1 MKKRII
7 SILLAGMMICS
18 NIPVYAE
25 DNIATYTDVSDS
37 DVQEETTEG
46 ATPAEVAESAE
57 TVADEEAEVFS
68 DDGFSDGETVTE
80 NTDQDD
86 VSSQPETEDT
96 EVEIAGEESFSD
108 GGVTQTEGTI
118 VSSGTLATGVKWEL
132 SDNGNL
138 TFSGSGAIEKD
149 NGQDYPWDS
158 SKVLSVTI
166 ENGITGIGS
175 GAFASCTK
183 LTKVIV
189 AADTLQTVSKD
200 AFADSSTAVVE
211 LYYAGN
217 APATLPT
224 FTGISSVNVYY
235 READQTWTEEYKAAY
250 ESAEWVPCCTVSGT
264 TANTEHT
271 YVRDNN
277 DVIPQ
282 TDGKNY
288 PTPENKAYYAAT
300 CSVCGNKGKEYND
313 CIHCIDTADL
323 QSDHP
328 YNTETSAE
336 WNVSMEGAEEIILTF
351 DEKTQFETNYDD
363 FFYIYD
369 ENGEL
374 YQKYINDQLAG
385 KTVVVPGSAVTLKL
399 TTDYSTDEWGF
410 AVTRAYGTTH
420 AWDDGVITK
429 PAERDQTGTLKRT
442 CKKCGESVEEM
453 IPAPYIVCGDE
464 GNIFWGITPGHVL
477 ELIPTTTDSE
487 YGVSTGSY
495 SNCETLNGKYITT
508 APWGEY
514 EEYIEGLRIKKGI
527 TNIGSYSFY
536 GLSKLKW
543 TEIDDG
549 VSYIDY
555 EAFYNCTSLEQ
566 MELPENITDIGWGAF
581 QSCTSLKSIKI
592 PRSLVK
598 CKTEAF
604 SNCPSLSAVYIED
617 LLQWLNMKES
627 PEFSVSN
634 GIDYYIDGELLENL
648 VIPQDVT
655 SIRDNAFSYGKNIKT
670 VTFHEKVESIG
681 SKAFY
686 GCENLELTRDKL
698 PNYLKTIGNYAFNN
712 CKKISAVAIPSS
724 VINIADGAFSGCS
737 GMTQCIFAK
746 DIQIDRISTSTF
758 SGCKS
763 LESITIPL
771 SVKIIS
777 MGAFGGCK
785 NLKEVNFQEE
795 NALTTIEYDAFSHC
809 DSLESITIPAGVTTL
824 GSNAFYQCKNLKE
837 VDFVEESALSSI
849 GSSAFQECESLENI
863 AIPAGVTTL
872 GGNVFSQCKNL
883 KKVEFENGSVLNN
896 IGESAFSYCDSLERI
911 TIPASVTALE
921 ASVFSQCKNLK
932 EINFAEESALS
943 NIGNYAFNECKK
955 LEKITI
961 PSGVTTIGDYAF
973 NECNNLKEVNF
984 KEKSELT
991 QLGEAAFWECSSLE
1005 KMAIPSNVGLIGRN
1019 TFYNCNK
1026 LKEVTFEKGSKL
1038 SKIEYCAFLNT
1049 ALTKIVLPAS
1059 VINIEN
1065 GGFYGCD
1072 RLEEVVFLG
1081 DFGQFNDMLGNY
1093 WHNALKITYYTCND
1107 TWNSPEA
1114 QAFLNNNS
1122 GYGLVSNPIHMSE
1135 ENTSLTPATCTTDGE
1150 RSFVCDNCKQS
1161 FTEVIPATGH
1171 KLTVKDHKDATCMEK
1186 GYDIQVCSVCKEEI
1200 TTELEKDP
1208 SAHQY
1213 DEGKVIE
1220 PNCSRDGYTLYTCK
1234 LCGST
1239 KRENY
1244 QPSTP
1249 HDYEDTVVK
1258 ATCQMQGYTLHQCK
1272 NCDYSYTDS
1281 WTEPLEHDYETT
1293 VTAPTCTER
1302 GYTYYSCKNCGYSYR
1317 DNYVGA
1323 AGHKY
1328 EKKVVPPTCIEE
1340 GYTEHTCSVCG
1351 TSYRSSYREATG
1363 HDYKKVVTAP
1373 TCTERGYTTYTCKN
1387 CDNVVVSDYRGVLGH
1402 SYEAEVTDSTC
1413 TAEGFTTYTC
1423 VTCGNSYVGD
1433 KTDKAPHKWDKGIV
1447 TKKAG
1452 YLENGTREF
1461 KCANCDASYTEDIP
1475 ALKQTALKDCTITL
1489 SYRKT
1494 VYNGKEKTPE
1504 VTIKDS
1510 NGIVSADN
1518 YTVTYADNQNAGTA
1532 KVIVTAK
1539 EGDICITGEAEK
1551 TFTIAKAKQNIT
1563 AECADERIHVN
1574 ATTEIQANG
1583 IGDISLETSDDD
1595 LIAIKDMQITGK
1607 KAGLALIKVTASG
1620 DSNYEAVSSTVAVW
1634 VDENHIS
1641 QLVVENRKTL
1651 ENGDIE
1657 YDYVQ
1662 KCMLCGSELKRTTK
1676 HLKNIDTEEC
1686 QIQLDA
1692 SVYTYDGQEVQP
1704 KVSVSLAGTT
1714 LTEGKDYRL
1723 EYKDNDSVGEGT
1735 VTITGIGNY
1744 INSKEAKFQIVE
1756 RLATGKITSISNATK
1771 GMKVSWNKINGAE
1784 GYVIYRA
1791 TGNGSYKAI
1800 KTITNVNTLSYTDT
1814 GATTNGSKYT
1824 YAVRGYKGSVKGD
1837 YTEKSA
1843 YCITPSK
1850 LTYAKNT
1857 SSKKMTVKW
1866 NKNAKVTGY
1875 QVSYKTGKTEKTVTI
1890 KSNKTLSTVLKSL
1903 KKGSVYSVKVR
1914 GYKTVSGVNYY
1925 SAWSSAK
1932 SVKIT
1937 K

>member
-7 SILLAGMMICS
+7 SILLAGMMVCS
-18 NIPVYAE
+18 SIPVYAA
-25 DNIATYTDVSDS
+25 DDLAAYADVSDS
-37 DVQEETTEG
+37 ADPEEAAG
-46 ATPAEVAESAE
+46 SDAPAEVAGSAGTSESEE
-57 TVADEEAEVFS
+57 TEIFS
-68 DDGFSDGETVTE
+68 DDGFSDGETAIE
-80 NTDQDD
+80 NTDQADTF
-86 VSSQPETEDT
+86 SQPEAEDT

-108 GGVTQTEGTI
+108 GGAAQAEGTI
-118 VSSGTLATGVKWEL
+118 VSGGTLATGVKWEL

-138 TFSGSGAIEKD
+138 AFDGSGAIEKD
-149 NGQDYPWDS
+149 NGHSYPWDS
-158 SKVLSVTI
+158 AQVHSITI
-166 ENGITGIGS
+166 GNGITGIGS
-175 GAFASCTK
+175 GAFASCAK
-183 LTKVIV
+183 LTKVAV

-200 AFADSSTAVVE
+200 AFANNTTAVVE

-217 APATLPT
+217 APAVLPI
-224 FTGISSVNVYY
+224 FTGVSSLKVYY

-250 ESAEWVPCCTVSGT
+250 ESAEWVPCCTVSGI
-264 TANTEHT
+264 TANTEHA

-288 PTPENKAYYAAT
+288 PTSENMAYYAAT

-351 DEKTQFETNYDD
+351 DKKTQFETNYDD

-385 KTVVVPGSAVTLKL
+385 KTVVVPGSSVTLKL

-442 CKKCGESVEEM
+442 CKKCGESVEEV

-464 GNIFWGITPGHVL
+464 GNIFWGITPEHVL
-477 ELIPTTTDSE
+477 ELIPTSE
-487 YGVSTGSY
+487 YGTSTGSY
-495 SNCETLNGKYITT
+495 SECTTLNGNLVTT

-527 TNIGSYSFY
+527 TNIGYYSFY

-549 VSYIDY
+549 VSYIESD
-555 EAFYNCTSLEQ
+555 AFRNCTSLEQ
-566 MELPENITDIGWGAF
+566 MELPENVTDIGWNAF
-581 QSCTSLKSIKI
+581 YSCTSLKSIKI
-592 PRSLVK
+592 PKNLKICRS
-598 CKTEAF
+598 ESF
-604 SNCPSLSAVYIED
+604 SGCPSLNSVYIED
-617 LLQWLNMKES
+617 LLQWLNMEEGPRFYS
-627 PEFSVSN
+627 SN
-634 GIDYYIDGELLENL
+634 SIAYYIDGELLEDL
-648 VIPQDVT
+648 VIPQEIT
-655 SIRDNAFSYGKNIKT
+655 GIRNYAFYAGKSIKT
-670 VTFHEKVESIG
+670 VTFHEKVETIG
-681 SKAFY
+681 ESAFS

-698 PNYLKTIGNYAFNN
+698 PNYLKIIGSSAFSN

-724 VINIADGAFSGCS
+724 VINIADGAFRGCS
-737 GMTQCIFAK
+737 GMTQCIFTK
-746 DIQIDRISTSTF
+746 DIQIEKISSSVF
-758 SGCKS
+758 SGCEN

-771 SVKIIS
+771 SVKTIDS
-777 MGAFGGCK
+777 NAFSNCK
-785 NLKEVNFQEE
+785 KLKEINFQEG
-795 NALTTIEYDAFSHC
+795 NILTQIEYSAFSGC
-809 DSLESITIPAGVTTL
+809 ESLESITIPSGVTSL
-824 GSNAFYQCKNLKE
+824 GGNVFAQCKNLKE
-837 VDFVEESALSSI
+837 VKFENGSALTII
-849 GSSAFQECESLENI
+849 GNQAFQECESLGNI
-863 AIPAGVTTL
+863 TIPSGVT
-872 GGNVFSQCKNL
+872 S
-883 KKVEFENGSVLNN
+883 
-896 IGESAFSYCDSLERI
+896 IGESAFSNCKSLD
-911 TIPASVTALE
+911 
-921 ASVFSQCKNLK
+921 
-932 EINFAEESALS
+932 
-943 NIGNYAFNECKK
+943 
-955 LEKITI
+955 KITI
-961 PSGVTTIGDYAF
+961 PSGVTSLGSNAF
-973 NECNNLKEVNF
+973 YECSNLKEVEF
-984 KEKSELT
+984 AKESKLT
-991 QLGEAAFWECSSLE
+991 VIG
-1005 KMAIPSNVGLIGRN
+1005 SNA
-1019 TFYNCNK
+1019 FYNT
-1026 LKEVTFEKGSKL
+1026 V
-1038 SKIEYCAFLNT
+1038 
-1049 ALTKIVLPAS
+1049 LTKIVIPAS
-1059 VINIEN
+1059 VTKIEN
-1065 GGFYGCD
+1065 YAFLSCYN
-1072 RLEEVVFLG
+1072 LNEIIFLG
-1081 DFGQFNDMLGNY
+1081 DFGEFGSENDRY
-1093 WHNALKITYYTCND
+1093 CYDSKKITYYACND

-1114 QAFLNNNS
+1114 QAFLNNSSYN
-1122 GYGLVSNPIHMSE
+1122 LIPNPIHMSE

-1150 RSFVCDNCKQS
+1150 RSFVCDNCNQP
-1161 FTEVIPATGH
+1161 FTEVLPATGH
-1171 KLTVKDHKDATCMEK
+1171 KLTVKEHKDATCIEK
-1186 GYDIQVCSVCKEEI
+1186 GYDIQVCSVCKEEFR
-1200 TTELEKDP
+1200 TELEIDP

-1239 KRENY
+1239 KREDY
-1244 QPSTP
+1244 KPSTP

-1281 WTEPLEHDYETT
+1281 WTEPLEHDYEKT

-1323 AGHKY
+1323 TGHKY

-1340 GYTEHTCSVCG
+1340 GYTENTCSVCG
-1351 TSYRSSYREATG
+1351 TSYRSSYREAAG

-1373 TCTERGYTTYTCKN
+1373 TCTERGYTTYTCQN

-1433 KTDKAPHKWDKGIV
+1433 KTDKAPHKWDKGTV

-1504 VTIKDS
+1504 VTVKDG
-1510 NGIVSADN
+1510 NGTVSEDN

-1532 KVIVTAK
+1532 KVIITAK
-1539 EGDICITGEAEK
+1539 GGDICITGEAEK
-1551 TFTIAKAKQNIT
+1551 TFIIAKAKQSIT
-1563 AECADERIHVN
+1563 AESADERIHVN
-1574 ATTEIQANG
+1574 ATTEIQASG
-1583 IGDISLETSDDD
+1583 VGDISLETSDDD
-1595 LIAIKDMQITGK
+1595 LITIKDMQIIGQ

-1620 DSNYEAVSSTVAVW
+1620 DSNYEAANSTVAVW

-1641 QLVVENRKTL
+1641 QLVIENRKTL
-1651 ENGDIE
+1651 ENGDVE
-1657 YDYVQ
+1657 YDSVQ
-1662 KCMLCGSELKRTTK
+1662 KCMLCGCELKRTTK

-1692 SVYTYDGQEVQP
+1692 SAYTFDGQEVQP
-1704 KVSVSLAGTT
+1704 KVSVSLAGAI

-1735 VTITGIGNY
+1735 VIITGIGNY
-1744 INSKEAKFQIVE
+1744 INSKDAKFQIVE
-1756 RLATGKITSISNATK
+1756 RLATGKIISISNATK

-1791 TGNGSYKAI
+1791 SGNGSYKAI

-1824 YAVRGYKGSVKGD
+1824 YAVRGYKGSVKSD
-1837 YTEKSA
+1837 YTGKSA
-1843 YCITPSK
+1843 YCVTPSK

-1857 SSKKMTVKW
+1857 TSKKMTVKW
-1866 NKNAKVTGY
+1866 NRNTKVTGY

-1890 KSNKTLSTVLKSL
+1890 KSNKTLSTVIKSL
-1903 KKGSVYSVKVR
+1903 KKGSTYSVKVR

-1932 SVKIT
+1932 NVKVT

>member
-7 SILLAGMMICS
+7 SILLAGMMVCS
-18 NIPVYAE
+18 SIPVYAA
-25 DNIATYTDVSDS
+25 DDLAAYADVSDS
-37 DVQEETTEG
+37 ADPEEAAG
-46 ATPAEVAESAE
+46 SDAPAEVAGSAGTSESEE
-57 TVADEEAEVFS
+57 TEIFS
-68 DDGFSDGETVTE
+68 DDGFSDGETAIE
-80 NTDQDD
+80 NTDQADTF
-86 VSSQPETEDT
+86 SQPEAEDT

-108 GGVTQTEGTI
+108 GGAAQAEGTI
-118 VSSGTLATGVKWEL
+118 VSGGTLATGVKWEL

-138 TFSGSGAIEKD
+138 AFDGSGAIEKD
-149 NGQDYPWDS
+149 NGHSYPWDS
-158 SKVLSVTI
+158 AQVHSITI
-166 ENGITGIGS
+166 GNGITGIGS
-175 GAFASCTK
+175 GAFASCAK
-183 LTKVIV
+183 LTKVAV

-200 AFADSSTAVVE
+200 AFANNTTAVVE

-217 APATLPT
+217 APAVLPI
-224 FTGISSVNVYY
+224 FTGVSSLKVYY

-250 ESAEWVPCCTVSGT
+250 KSAEWVPCCTVSGI
-264 TANTEHT
+264 TANTEHA

-288 PTPENKAYYAAT
+288 PTSENMAYYAAT

-351 DEKTQFETNYDD
+351 DKKTQFETNYDD

-385 KTVVVPGSAVTLKL
+385 KTVVVPGSSVTLKL

-442 CKKCGESVEEM
+442 CKKCGESVEEV

-464 GNIFWGITPGHVL
+464 GNIFWGITPEHVL
-477 ELIPTTTDSE
+477 ELIPTSE
-487 YGVSTGSY
+487 YGTSTGSY
-495 SNCETLNGKYITT
+495 SECTTLNGNLVTT

-527 TNIGSYSFY
+527 TNIGYYSFY

-549 VSYIDY
+549 VSYIESD
-555 EAFYNCTSLEQ
+555 AFRNCTSLEQ
-566 MELPENITDIGWGAF
+566 MELPENVTDIGWNAF
-581 QSCTSLKSIKI
+581 YSCTSLKSIKI
-592 PRSLVK
+592 PKNLKICRS
-598 CKTEAF
+598 ESF
-604 SNCPSLSAVYIED
+604 SGCPSLNSVYIED
-617 LLQWLNMKES
+617 LLQWLNMEEGPRFYS
-627 PEFSVSN
+627 SN
-634 GIDYYIDGELLENL
+634 SIAYYIDGELLEDL
-648 VIPQDVT
+648 VIPQEIT
-655 SIRDNAFSYGKNIKT
+655 GIRNYAFYAGKSIKT
-670 VTFHEKVESIG
+670 VTFHEKVETIG
-681 SKAFY
+681 ESAFS

-698 PNYLKTIGNYAFNN
+698 PNYLKIIGSSAFSN

-724 VINIADGAFSGCS
+724 VINIADGAFRGCS
-737 GMTQCIFAK
+737 GMTQCIFTK
-746 DIQIDRISTSTF
+746 DIQIEKISSSVF
-758 SGCKS
+758 SGCEN

-771 SVKIIS
+771 SVKTIDS
-777 MGAFGGCK
+777 NAFSNCK
-785 NLKEVNFQEE
+785 KLKEINFQEG
-795 NALTTIEYDAFSHC
+795 NILTQIEYSAFSGC
-809 DSLESITIPAGVTTL
+809 ESLESITIPAGVTSL
-824 GSNAFYQCKNLKE
+824 GGNVFAQCKNLKE
-837 VDFVEESALSSI
+837 VKFENGSALTII
-849 GSSAFQECESLENI
+849 GNQAFQECESLGNI
-863 AIPAGVTTL
+863 TIPSGVT
-872 GGNVFSQCKNL
+872 S
-883 KKVEFENGSVLNN
+883 
-896 IGESAFSYCDSLERI
+896 IGESAFSNCKSL
-911 TIPASVTALE
+911 
-921 ASVFSQCKNLK
+921 N
-932 EINFAEESALS
+932 
-943 NIGNYAFNECKK
+943 
-955 LEKITI
+955 KITI
-961 PSGVTTIGDYAF
+961 PSGVTSLGSNAF
-973 NECNNLKEVNF
+973 WECRNLKEVEF
-984 KEKSELT
+984 AKESKLT
-991 QLGEAAFWECSSLE
+991 IIG
-1005 KMAIPSNVGLIGRN
+1005 SNA
-1019 TFYNCNK
+1019 FYNT
-1026 LKEVTFEKGSKL
+1026 V
-1038 SKIEYCAFLNT
+1038 
-1049 ALTKIVLPAS
+1049 LTKIVIPAS
-1059 VINIEN
+1059 VTKIEN
-1065 GGFYGCD
+1065 YVFQSCYN
-1072 RLEEVVFLG
+1072 LNEIIFLG
-1081 DFGQFNDMLGNY
+1081 DFGEFGSENDRYCYNSK
-1093 WHNALKITYYTCND
+1093 KITYYACND

-1114 QAFLNNNS
+1114 QAFLNNSSYN
-1122 GYGLVSNPIHMSE
+1122 LIPNPIHMSE

-1150 RSFVCDNCKQS
+1150 RSFVCDNCNQP
-1161 FTEVIPATGH
+1161 FTEVLPATGH
-1171 KLTVKDHKDATCMEK
+1171 KLTVKEHKDATCIEK
-1186 GYDIQVCSVCKEEI
+1186 GYDIQVCSVCKEEFR
-1200 TTELEKDP
+1200 TELEIDP

-1239 KRENY
+1239 KREDY
-1244 QPSTP
+1244 KPSTP

-1281 WTEPLEHDYETT
+1281 WTEPLEHDYEKT

-1323 AGHKY
+1323 TGHKY

-1340 GYTEHTCSVCG
+1340 GYTENTCSVCG
-1351 TSYRSSYREATG
+1351 TSYRSSYREAAG

-1373 TCTERGYTTYTCKN
+1373 TCTERGYTTYTCQN

-1433 KTDKAPHKWDKGIV
+1433 KTDKAPHKWDKGTV

-1504 VTIKDS
+1504 VTVKDG
-1510 NGIVSADN
+1510 NGTVSEDN

-1532 KVIVTAK
+1532 KVIITAK
-1539 EGDICITGEAEK
+1539 GGDICITGEAEK
-1551 TFTIAKAKQNIT
+1551 TFIIAKAKQSIT
-1563 AECADERIHVN
+1563 AESADERIHVN
-1574 ATTEIQANG
+1574 ATTEIQASG
-1583 IGDISLETSDDD
+1583 VGDISLETSDDD
-1595 LIAIKDMQITGK
+1595 LITIKDMQIIGQ

-1620 DSNYEAVSSTVAVW
+1620 DSNYEAANSTVAVW

-1641 QLVVENRKTL
+1641 QLVIENRKTL
-1651 ENGDIE
+1651 ENGDVE
-1657 YDYVQ
+1657 YDSVQ
-1662 KCMLCGSELKRTTK
+1662 KCMLCGCELKRTTK

-1692 SVYTYDGQEVQP
+1692 SAYTFDGQEVQP
-1704 KVSVSLAGTT
+1704 KVSVSLAGAI

-1735 VTITGIGNY
+1735 VIITGIGNY
-1744 INSKEAKFQIVE
+1744 INSKDAKFQIVE
-1756 RLATGKITSISNATK
+1756 RLATGKIISISNATK

-1791 TGNGSYKAI
+1791 SGNGSYKAI

-1824 YAVRGYKGSVKGD
+1824 YAVRGYKGSVKSD
-1837 YTEKSA
+1837 YTGKSA
-1843 YCITPSK
+1843 YCVTPSK

-1857 SSKKMTVKW
+1857 TSKKMTVKW
-1866 NKNAKVTGY
+1866 NRNTKVTGY

-1890 KSNKTLSTVLKSL
+1890 KSNKTLSTVIKSL
-1903 KKGSVYSVKVR
+1903 KKGSTYSVKVR

-1932 SVKIT
+1932 NVKVT

>member
-7 SILLAGMMICS
+7 SILLAGMMVCS
-18 NIPVYAE
+18 SIPVYAA
-25 DNIATYTDVSDS
+25 DDLAAYADVSDS
-37 DVQEETTEG
+37 ADPEEAAG
-46 ATPAEVAESAE
+46 SDAPAEVAGSAGTSESEE
-57 TVADEEAEVFS
+57 TEIFS
-68 DDGFSDGETVTE
+68 DDGFSDGETAIE
-80 NTDQDD
+80 NTDQADTF
-86 VSSQPETEDT
+86 SQPEAEDT

-108 GGVTQTEGTI
+108 GGAAQAEGTI
-118 VSSGTLATGVKWEL
+118 VSGGTLATGVKWEL

-138 TFSGSGAIEKD
+138 AFDGSGAIEKD
-149 NGQDYPWDS
+149 NGHSYPWDS
-158 SKVLSVTI
+158 AQVHSITI
-166 ENGITGIGS
+166 GNGITGIGS
-175 GAFASCTK
+175 GAFASCAK
-183 LTKVIV
+183 LTKVAV

-200 AFADSSTAVVE
+200 AFANNTTAVVE

-217 APATLPT
+217 APAVLPI
-224 FTGISSVNVYY
+224 FTGVSSLKVYY

-250 ESAEWVPCCTVSGT
+250 ESAEWVPCCTVSGI
-264 TANTEHT
+264 TANTEHA

-288 PTPENKAYYAAT
+288 PTSENMAYYAAT

-351 DEKTQFETNYDD
+351 DKKTQFETNYDD

-385 KTVVVPGSAVTLKL
+385 KTVVVPGSSVTLKL

-442 CKKCGESVEEM
+442 CKKCGESVEEV

-464 GNIFWGITPGHVL
+464 GNIFWGITPEHVL
-477 ELIPTTTDSE
+477 ELIPTSE
-487 YGVSTGSY
+487 YGTSTGSY
-495 SNCETLNGKYITT
+495 SECTTLNGNLVTT

-527 TNIGSYSFY
+527 TNIGYYSFY

-549 VSYIDY
+549 VSYIESD
-555 EAFYNCTSLEQ
+555 AFRNCTSLEQ
-566 MELPENITDIGWGAF
+566 MELPENVTDIGWNAF
-581 QSCTSLKSIKI
+581 YSCTSLKSIKI
-592 PRSLVK
+592 PKNLKICRS
-598 CKTEAF
+598 ESF
-604 SNCPSLSAVYIED
+604 SGCPSLNSVYIED
-617 LLQWLNMKES
+617 LLQWLNMEEGPRFYS
-627 PEFSVSN
+627 SN
-634 GIDYYIDGELLENL
+634 SIAYYIDGELLEDL
-648 VIPQDVT
+648 VIPQEIT
-655 SIRDNAFSYGKNIKT
+655 GIRNYAFYAGKSIKT
-670 VTFHEKVESIG
+670 VTFHEKVETIG
-681 SKAFY
+681 ESAFS

-698 PNYLKTIGNYAFNN
+698 PNYLKIIGSSAFSN

-724 VINIADGAFSGCS
+724 VINIADGAFRGCS
-737 GMTQCIFAK
+737 GMTQCIFTK
-746 DIQIDRISTSTF
+746 DIQIEKISSSVF
-758 SGCKS
+758 SGCEN

-771 SVKIIS
+771 SVKTIDS
-777 MGAFGGCK
+777 NAFSNCK
-785 NLKEVNFQEE
+785 KLKEINFQEG
-795 NALTTIEYDAFSHC
+795 NILTQIEYSAFSGC
-809 DSLESITIPAGVTTL
+809 ESLESITIPAGVTSL
-824 GSNAFYQCKNLKE
+824 GGNVFAQCKNLKE
-837 VDFVEESALSSI
+837 VKFENGSALTII
-849 GSSAFQECESLENI
+849 GNQAFQECESLGNI
-863 AIPAGVTTL
+863 TIPSGVT
-872 GGNVFSQCKNL
+872 S
-883 KKVEFENGSVLNN
+883 
-896 IGESAFSYCDSLERI
+896 IGESAFSNCKSL
-911 TIPASVTALE
+911 
-921 ASVFSQCKNLK
+921 N
-932 EINFAEESALS
+932 
-943 NIGNYAFNECKK
+943 
-955 LEKITI
+955 KITI
-961 PSGVTTIGDYAF
+961 PSGVTSLGSNAF
-973 NECNNLKEVNF
+973 WECRNLKEVEF
-984 KEKSELT
+984 AKESKLT
-991 QLGEAAFWECSSLE
+991 IIG
-1005 KMAIPSNVGLIGRN
+1005 SNA
-1019 TFYNCNK
+1019 FYNT
-1026 LKEVTFEKGSKL
+1026 V
-1038 SKIEYCAFLNT
+1038 
-1049 ALTKIVLPAS
+1049 LTKIVIPAS
-1059 VINIEN
+1059 VTKIEN
-1065 GGFYGCD
+1065 YVFQSCYN
-1072 RLEEVVFLG
+1072 LNEIIFLG
-1081 DFGQFNDMLGNY
+1081 DFGEFGSENDRYCYNSK
-1093 WHNALKITYYTCND
+1093 KITYYACND

-1114 QAFLNNNS
+1114 QAFLNNSSYN
-1122 GYGLVSNPIHMSE
+1122 LIPNPIHMSE

-1150 RSFVCDNCKQS
+1150 RSFVCDNCNQP
-1161 FTEVIPATGH
+1161 FTEVLPATGH
-1171 KLTVKDHKDATCMEK
+1171 KLTVKEHKDATCIEK
-1186 GYDIQVCSVCKEEI
+1186 GYDIQVCSVCKEEFR
-1200 TTELEKDP
+1200 TELEIDP

-1239 KRENY
+1239 KREDY
-1244 QPSTP
+1244 KPSTP

-1281 WTEPLEHDYETT
+1281 WTEPLEHDYEKT

-1323 AGHKY
+1323 TGHKY

-1340 GYTEHTCSVCG
+1340 GYTENTCSVCG
-1351 TSYRSSYREATG
+1351 TSYRSSYREAAG

-1373 TCTERGYTTYTCKN
+1373 TCTERGYTTYTCQN

-1433 KTDKAPHKWDKGIV
+1433 KTDKAPHKWDKGTV

-1504 VTIKDS
+1504 VTVKDG
-1510 NGIVSADN
+1510 NGTVSEDN

-1532 KVIVTAK
+1532 KVIITAK
-1539 EGDICITGEAEK
+1539 GGDICITGEAEK
-1551 TFTIAKAKQNIT
+1551 TFIIAKAKQSIT
-1563 AECADERIHVN
+1563 AESADERIHVN
-1574 ATTEIQANG
+1574 ATTEIQASG
-1583 IGDISLETSDDD
+1583 VGDISLETSDDD
-1595 LIAIKDMQITGK
+1595 LITIKDMQIIGQ

-1620 DSNYEAVSSTVAVW
+1620 DSNYEAANSTVAVW

-1641 QLVVENRKTL
+1641 QLVIENRKTL
-1651 ENGDIE
+1651 ENGDVE
-1657 YDYVQ
+1657 YDSVQ
-1662 KCMLCGSELKRTTK
+1662 KCMLCGCELKRTTK

-1692 SVYTYDGQEVQP
+1692 SAYTFDGQEVQP
-1704 KVSVSLAGTT
+1704 KVSVSLAGAI

-1735 VTITGIGNY
+1735 VIITGIGNY
-1744 INSKEAKFQIVE
+1744 INSKDAKFQIVE
-1756 RLATGKITSISNATK
+1756 RLATGKIISISNATK

-1791 TGNGSYKAI
+1791 SGNGSYKAI

-1824 YAVRGYKGSVKGD
+1824 YAVRGYKGSVKSD
-1837 YTEKSA
+1837 YTGKSA
-1843 YCITPSK
+1843 YCVTPSK

-1857 SSKKMTVKW
+1857 TSKKMTVKW
-1866 NKNAKVTGY
+1866 NRNTKVTGY

-1890 KSNKTLSTVLKSL
+1890 KSNKTLSTVIKSL
-1903 KKGSVYSVKVR
+1903 KKGSTYSVKVR

-1932 SVKIT
+1932 NVKVT

>member
-7 SILLAGMMICS
+7 SILLAGMMVCS
-18 NIPVYAE
+18 SIPVYAA
-25 DNIATYTDVSDS
+25 DDLAAYADVSDS
-37 DVQEETTEG
+37 ADPEEAAG
-46 ATPAEVAESAE
+46 SDAPAEVAGSAGTSESEE
-57 TVADEEAEVFS
+57 TEIFS
-68 DDGFSDGETVTE
+68 DDGFSDGETAIE
-80 NTDQDD
+80 NTDQADTF
-86 VSSQPETEDT
+86 SQPEAEDT

-108 GGVTQTEGTI
+108 GGAAQAEGTI
-118 VSSGTLATGVKWEL
+118 VSGGTLATGVKWEL

-138 TFSGSGAIEKD
+138 AFDGSGAIEKD
-149 NGQDYPWDS
+149 NGHSYPWDS
-158 SKVLSVTI
+158 AQVHSITI
-166 ENGITGIGS
+166 GNGITGIGS
-175 GAFASCTK
+175 GAFASCAK
-183 LTKVIV
+183 LTKVAV

-200 AFADSSTAVVE
+200 AFANNTTAVVE

-217 APATLPT
+217 APAVLPI
-224 FTGISSVNVYY
+224 FTGVSSLKVYY

-250 ESAEWVPCCTVSGT
+250 KSAEWVPCCTVSGI
-264 TANTEHT
+264 TANTEHA

-288 PTPENKAYYAAT
+288 PTSENMAYYAAT

-351 DEKTQFETNYDD
+351 DKKTQFETNYDD

-385 KTVVVPGSAVTLKL
+385 KTVVVPGSSVTLKL

-442 CKKCGESVEEM
+442 CKKCGESVEEV

-464 GNIFWGITPGHVL
+464 GNIFWGITPEHVL
-477 ELIPTTTDSE
+477 ELIPTSE
-487 YGVSTGSY
+487 YGTSTGSY
-495 SNCETLNGKYITT
+495 SECTTLNGNLVTT

-527 TNIGSYSFY
+527 TNIGYYSFY

-549 VSYIDY
+549 VSYIESD
-555 EAFYNCTSLEQ
+555 AFRNCTSLEQ
-566 MELPENITDIGWGAF
+566 MELPENVTDIGWNAF
-581 QSCTSLKSIKI
+581 YSCTSLKSIKI
-592 PRSLVK
+592 PKNLKICRS
-598 CKTEAF
+598 ESF
-604 SNCPSLSAVYIED
+604 SGCPSLNSVYIED
-617 LLQWLNMKES
+617 LLQWLNMEEGPRFYS
-627 PEFSVSN
+627 SN
-634 GIDYYIDGELLENL
+634 SIAYYIDGELLEDL
-648 VIPQDVT
+648 VIPQEIT
-655 SIRDNAFSYGKNIKT
+655 GIRNYAFYAGKSIKT
-670 VTFHEKVESIG
+670 VTFHEKVETIG
-681 SKAFY
+681 ESAFS

-698 PNYLKTIGNYAFNN
+698 PNYLKIIGSSAFSN

-724 VINIADGAFSGCS
+724 VINIADGAFRGCS
-737 GMTQCIFAK
+737 GMTQCIFTK
-746 DIQIDRISTSTF
+746 DIQIEKISSSVF
-758 SGCKS
+758 SGCEN

-771 SVKIIS
+771 SVKTIDS
-777 MGAFGGCK
+777 NAFSNCK
-785 NLKEVNFQEE
+785 KLKEINFQEG
-795 NALTTIEYDAFSHC
+795 NILTQIEYSAFSGC
-809 DSLESITIPAGVTTL
+809 ESLESITIPAGVTSL
-824 GSNAFYQCKNLKE
+824 GGNVFAQCKNLKE
-837 VDFVEESALSSI
+837 VKFENGSALTII
-849 GSSAFQECESLENI
+849 GNQAFQECESLGNI
-863 AIPAGVTTL
+863 TIPSGVT
-872 GGNVFSQCKNL
+872 S
-883 KKVEFENGSVLNN
+883 
-896 IGESAFSYCDSLERI
+896 IGESAFCECD
-911 TIPASVTALE
+911 
-921 ASVFSQCKNLK
+921 NLK
-932 EINFAEESALS
+932 EVEFAEGSVLTDIQSSAFS
-943 NIGNYAFNECKK
+943 NCKS
-955 LEKITI
+955 LNKITI
-961 PSGVTTIGDYAF
+961 PSGVTSLGSSVF
-973 NECNNLKEVNF
+973 GECRNLKEVEF
-984 KEKSELT
+984 AKESKLT
-991 QLGEAAFWECSSLE
+991 VIG
-1005 KMAIPSNVGLIGRN
+1005 SNA
-1019 TFYNCNK
+1019 FYNT
-1026 LKEVTFEKGSKL
+1026 V
-1038 SKIEYCAFLNT
+1038 
-1049 ALTKIVLPAS
+1049 LTKIVIPAS
-1059 VINIEN
+1059 VTKIEN
-1065 GGFYGCD
+1065 YAFLSCYN
-1072 RLEEVVFLG
+1072 LNEIIFLG
-1081 DFGQFNDMLGNY
+1081 DFGEFGSENDRY
-1093 WHNALKITYYTCND
+1093 CYDSKKITYYACND

-1114 QAFLNNNS
+1114 QAFLNNSSHN
-1122 GYGLVSNPIHMSE
+1122 LIPNPIHMSE
-1135 ENTSLTPATCTTDGE
+1135 ENTSLTPATCITDGE
-1150 RSFVCDNCKQS
+1150 RSFVCDNCNQP
-1161 FTEVIPATGH
+1161 FTEVLPATGH
-1171 KLTVKDHKDATCMEK
+1171 NLTVKEHKDATCIEK
-1186 GYDIQVCSVCKEEI
+1186 GYDIQVCSVCKEEFR
-1200 TTELEKDP
+1200 TELEIDP

-1239 KRENY
+1239 KREDY
-1244 QPSTP
+1244 KPSTP

-1281 WTEPLEHDYETT
+1281 WTEPLEHDYEKT

-1323 AGHKY
+1323 TGHKY

-1340 GYTEHTCSVCG
+1340 GYTENTCSVCG
-1351 TSYRSSYREATG
+1351 TSYRSSYREAAG

-1373 TCTERGYTTYTCKN
+1373 TCTERGYTTYTCQN

-1433 KTDKAPHKWDKGIV
+1433 KTDKAPHKWDKGTV

-1504 VTIKDS
+1504 VTVKDG
-1510 NGIVSADN
+1510 NGTVSEDN

-1532 KVIVTAK
+1532 KVIITAK
-1539 EGDICITGEAEK
+1539 GGDICITGEAEK
-1551 TFTIAKAKQNIT
+1551 TFIIAKAKQSIT
-1563 AECADERIHVN
+1563 AESADERIHVN
-1574 ATTEIQANG
+1574 ATTEIQASG
-1583 IGDISLETSDDD
+1583 VGDISFETSDDD
-1595 LIAIKDMQITGK
+1595 LITIKDMQIIGQ

-1620 DSNYEAVSSTVAVW
+1620 DSNYEAANSTVAVW

-1641 QLVVENRKTL
+1641 QLVIENRKTL
-1651 ENGDIE
+1651 ENGDVE
-1657 YDYVQ
+1657 YDSVQ
-1662 KCMLCGSELKRTTK
+1662 KCMLCGCELKRTTK

-1692 SVYTYDGQEVQP
+1692 SAYTFDGQEVQP
-1704 KVSVSLAGTT
+1704 KVSVSLAGAI

-1735 VTITGIGNY
+1735 VIITGIGNY
-1744 INSKEAKFQIVE
+1744 INSKDAKFQIVE
-1756 RLATGKITSISNATK
+1756 RLATGKIISISNATK

-1791 TGNGSYKAI
+1791 SGNGSYKAI

-1824 YAVRGYKGSVKGD
+1824 YAVRGYKGSVKSD
-1837 YTEKSA
+1837 YTGKSA
-1843 YCITPSK
+1843 YCVTPSK

-1857 SSKKMTVKW
+1857 TSKKMTVKW
-1866 NKNAKVTGY
+1866 NRNTKVTGY

-1890 KSNKTLSTVLKSL
+1890 KSNKTLSTVIKSL
-1903 KKGSVYSVKVR
+1903 KKGSTYSVKVR

-1932 SVKIT
+1932 NVKVT

>member
-7 SILLAGMMICS
+7 SILLAGMMVCS
-18 NIPVYAE
+18 SIPVYAA
-25 DNIATYTDVSDS
+25 DDLAAYADVSDS
-37 DVQEETTEG
+37 ADPEEAAG
-46 ATPAEVAESAE
+46 SDAPAEVAGSAGTSESEE
-57 TVADEEAEVFS
+57 TEIFS
-68 DDGFSDGETVTE
+68 DDGFSDGETAIE
-80 NTDQDD
+80 NTDQADTF
-86 VSSQPETEDT
+86 SQSEAEDT

-108 GGVTQTEGTI
+108 GGAAQAEGTI
-118 VSSGTLATGVKWEL
+118 VSGGTLATGVKWEL

-138 TFSGSGAIEKD
+138 AFDGSGAIEKD
-149 NGQDYPWDS
+149 NGHSYPWDS
-158 SKVLSVTI
+158 AQVHSITI
-166 ENGITGIGS
+166 GNGITGIGS
-175 GAFASCTK
+175 GAFASCAK
-183 LTKVIV
+183 LTKVAV

-200 AFADSSTAVVE
+200 AFANNTTAVVE

-217 APATLPT
+217 APAVLPI
-224 FTGISSVNVYY
+224 FTGVSSLKVYY

-250 ESAEWVPCCTVSGT
+250 ESAEWVPCCTVSGI
-264 TANTEHT
+264 TANTEHA

-288 PTPENKAYYAAT
+288 PTSENMAYYAAT

-351 DEKTQFETNYDD
+351 DKKTQFETNYDD

-385 KTVVVPGSAVTLKL
+385 KTVVVPGSSVTLKL

-442 CKKCGESVEEM
+442 CKKCGESVEEV

-464 GNIFWGITPGHVL
+464 GNIFWGITPEHVL
-477 ELIPTTTDSE
+477 ELIPTSE
-487 YGVSTGSY
+487 YGTSTGSY
-495 SNCETLNGKYITT
+495 SECTTLNGNLVTT

-527 TNIGSYSFY
+527 TNIGYYSFY

-549 VSYIDY
+549 VSYIESD
-555 EAFYNCTSLEQ
+555 AFRNCTSLEQ
-566 MELPENITDIGWGAF
+566 MELPENVTDIGWNAF
-581 QSCTSLKSIKI
+581 YSCTSLKSIKI
-592 PRSLVK
+592 PKNLKICRS
-598 CKTEAF
+598 ESF
-604 SNCPSLSAVYIED
+604 SGCPSLNSVYIED
-617 LLQWLNMKES
+617 LLQWLNMEEGPRFYS
-627 PEFSVSN
+627 SN
-634 GIDYYIDGELLENL
+634 SIAYYIDGELLEDL
-648 VIPQDVT
+648 VIPQEIT
-655 SIRDNAFSYGKNIKT
+655 GIRNYAFYAGKSIKT
-670 VTFHEKVESIG
+670 VTFHEKVETIG
-681 SKAFY
+681 ESAFS

-698 PNYLKTIGNYAFNN
+698 PNYLKIIGSSAFSN

-724 VINIADGAFSGCS
+724 VINIADGAFRGCS
-737 GMTQCIFAK
+737 GMTQCIFTK
-746 DIQIDRISTSTF
+746 DIQIEKISSSVF
-758 SGCKS
+758 SGCEN

-771 SVKIIS
+771 SVKTIDS
-777 MGAFGGCK
+777 NAFSNCK
-785 NLKEVNFQEE
+785 KLKEINFQEG
-795 NALTTIEYDAFSHC
+795 NILTQIEYSAFSGC
-809 DSLESITIPAGVTTL
+809 ESLESITIPAGVTSL
-824 GSNAFYQCKNLKE
+824 GGNVFAQCKNLKE
-837 VDFVEESALSSI
+837 VKFENGSALTII
-849 GSSAFQECESLENI
+849 GNQAFQECESLGNI
-863 AIPAGVTTL
+863 TIPSGVT
-872 GGNVFSQCKNL
+872 S
-883 KKVEFENGSVLNN
+883 
-896 IGESAFSYCDSLERI
+896 IGESAFSNCKSL
-911 TIPASVTALE
+911 
-921 ASVFSQCKNLK
+921 N
-932 EINFAEESALS
+932 
-943 NIGNYAFNECKK
+943 
-955 LEKITI
+955 KITI
-961 PSGVTTIGDYAF
+961 PSGVTSLGSNAF
-973 NECNNLKEVNF
+973 WECRNLKEVEF
-984 KEKSELT
+984 AKESKLT
-991 QLGEAAFWECSSLE
+991 IIG
-1005 KMAIPSNVGLIGRN
+1005 SNA
-1019 TFYNCNK
+1019 FYNT
-1026 LKEVTFEKGSKL
+1026 V
-1038 SKIEYCAFLNT
+1038 
-1049 ALTKIVLPAS
+1049 LTKIVIPAS
-1059 VINIEN
+1059 VTKIEN
-1065 GGFYGCD
+1065 YVFQSCYN
-1072 RLEEVVFLG
+1072 LNEIIFLG
-1081 DFGQFNDMLGNY
+1081 DFGEFGSENDRYCYNSK
-1093 WHNALKITYYTCND
+1093 KITYYACND

-1114 QAFLNNNS
+1114 QAFLNNSSYN
-1122 GYGLVSNPIHMSE
+1122 LIPNPIHMSE

-1150 RSFVCDNCKQS
+1150 RSFVCDNCNQP
-1161 FTEVIPATGH
+1161 FTEVLPATGH
-1171 KLTVKDHKDATCMEK
+1171 KLTVKEHKDATCIEK
-1186 GYDIQVCSVCKEEI
+1186 GYDIQVCSVCKEEFR
-1200 TTELEKDP
+1200 TELEIDP

-1239 KRENY
+1239 KREDY
-1244 QPSTP
+1244 KPSTP

-1281 WTEPLEHDYETT
+1281 WTEPLEHDYEKT

-1323 AGHKY
+1323 TGHKY

-1340 GYTEHTCSVCG
+1340 GYTENTCSVCG
-1351 TSYRSSYREATG
+1351 TSYRSSYREAAG

-1373 TCTERGYTTYTCKN
+1373 TCTERGYTTYTCQN

-1433 KTDKAPHKWDKGIV
+1433 KTDKAPHKWDKGTV

-1504 VTIKDS
+1504 VTVKDG
-1510 NGIVSADN
+1510 NGTVSEDN

-1532 KVIVTAK
+1532 KVIITAK
-1539 EGDICITGEAEK
+1539 GGDICITGEAEK
-1551 TFTIAKAKQNIT
+1551 TFIIAKAKQSIT
-1563 AECADERIHVN
+1563 AESADERIHVN
-1574 ATTEIQANG
+1574 ATTEIQASG
-1583 IGDISLETSDDD
+1583 VGDISLETSDDD
-1595 LIAIKDMQITGK
+1595 LITIKDMQIIGQ

-1620 DSNYEAVSSTVAVW
+1620 DSNYEAANSTVAVW

-1641 QLVVENRKTL
+1641 QLVIENRKTL
-1651 ENGDIE
+1651 ENGDVE
-1657 YDYVQ
+1657 YDSVQ
-1662 KCMLCGSELKRTTK
+1662 KCMLCGCELKRTTK

-1692 SVYTYDGQEVQP
+1692 SAYTFDGQEVQP
-1704 KVSVSLAGTT
+1704 KVSVSLAGAI

-1735 VTITGIGNY
+1735 VIITGIGNY
-1744 INSKEAKFQIVE
+1744 INSKDAKFQIVE
-1756 RLATGKITSISNATK
+1756 RLATGKIISISNATK

-1791 TGNGSYKAI
+1791 SGNGSYKAI

-1824 YAVRGYKGSVKGD
+1824 YAVRGYKGSVKSD
-1837 YTEKSA
+1837 YTGKSA
-1843 YCITPSK
+1843 YCVTPSK

-1857 SSKKMTVKW
+1857 TSKKMTVKW
-1866 NKNAKVTGY
+1866 NRNTKVTGY

-1890 KSNKTLSTVLKSL
+1890 KSNKTLSTVIKSL
-1903 KKGSVYSVKVR
+1903 KKGSTYSVKVR

-1932 SVKIT
+1932 NVKVT

>member
-7 SILLAGMMICS
+7 SILLAGMMVCS
-18 NIPVYAE
+18 SIPVYAA
-25 DNIATYTDVSDS
+25 DDLATYADVSDS
-37 DVQEETTEG
+37 ADPEEAAESD
-46 ATPAEVAESAE
+46 APAEVAGSADTAESEE
-57 TVADEEAEVFS
+57 TEIFS
-68 DDGFSDGETVTE
+68 DDGFSDGETAIE
-80 NTDQDD
+80 NTDQADTF
-86 VSSQPETEDT
+86 SQPEAEDT

-108 GGVTQTEGTI
+108 GGAAQAEGTI
-118 VSSGTLATGVKWEL
+118 VSGGTLATGVKWEL
-132 SDNGNL
+132 YDNGNL
-138 TFSGSGAIEKD
+138 AFGGSGAIEKD
-149 NGQDYPWDS
+149 NGHSYPWDS
-158 SKVLSVTI
+158 TQVHSITI
-166 ENGITGIGS
+166 GNGITGIGS

-183 LTKVIV
+183 LTKVAV

-200 AFADSSTAVVE
+200 AFANNTTAVVE

-217 APATLPT
+217 APAALPI
-224 FTGISSVNVYY
+224 FTGVSSLKIYY
-235 READQTWTEEYKAAY
+235 READQTWTEEYKAVY

-264 TANTEHT
+264 TANTEHA

-288 PTPENKAYYAAT
+288 PTSENMAYYAAT

-351 DEKTQFETNYDD
+351 DKKTQFETNYDD

-385 KTVVVPGSAVTLKL
+385 KTVVVPGSSVTLKL

-442 CKKCGESVEEM
+442 CKKCGESVEEV

-464 GNIFWGITPGHVL
+464 GSIFWGITPEHVL
-477 ELIPTTTDSE
+477 ELIPTSE
-487 YGVSTGSY
+487 YGTSTGSY
-495 SNCETLNGKYITT
+495 SECTTLNGNLVTT

-527 TNIGSYSFY
+527 TNIGYYSFY

-549 VSYIDY
+549 VSYIESD
-555 EAFYNCTSLEQ
+555 AFRNCTSLEQ
-566 MELPENITDIGWGAF
+566 MELPENVTDIGWNAF
-581 QSCTSLKSIKI
+581 YSCTSLKSIKI
-592 PRSLVK
+592 PKNLKICRS
-598 CKTEAF
+598 ESF
-604 SNCPSLSAVYIED
+604 SGCPSLNSVYIED
-617 LLQWLNMKES
+617 LLQWLNMEEGPRFYS
-627 PEFSVSN
+627 SN
-634 GIDYYIDGELLENL
+634 SIAYYIDGELLEDL
-648 VIPQDVT
+648 VIPQEIT
-655 SIRDNAFSYGKNIKT
+655 GIRNYAFYAGKSIKT
-670 VTFHEKVESIG
+670 VTFHEKVETIG
-681 SKAFY
+681 ESAFS

-698 PNYLKTIGNYAFNN
+698 PNYLKIIGSSAFSN

-724 VINIADGAFSGCS
+724 VINIADGAFRGCS
-737 GMTQCIFAK
+737 GMTQCIFTK
-746 DIQIDRISTSTF
+746 DIQIEKISSSVF
-758 SGCKS
+758 SGCEN

-771 SVKIIS
+771 SVKTIDS
-777 MGAFGGCK
+777 NAFSNCK
-785 NLKEVNFQEE
+785 KLKEINFQEG
-795 NALTTIEYDAFSHC
+795 NILTQIEYSAFSGC
-809 DSLESITIPAGVTTL
+809 ESLESITIPAGVTSL
-824 GSNAFYQCKNLKE
+824 GGNVFAQCKNLKE
-837 VDFVEESALSSI
+837 VKFENGSALTII
-849 GSSAFQECESLENI
+849 GNQAFQECESLGNI
-863 AIPAGVTTL
+863 TIPSGVT
-872 GGNVFSQCKNL
+872 S
-883 KKVEFENGSVLNN
+883 
-896 IGESAFSYCDSLERI
+896 IGESAFSNCKSL
-911 TIPASVTALE
+911 
-921 ASVFSQCKNLK
+921 N
-932 EINFAEESALS
+932 
-943 NIGNYAFNECKK
+943 
-955 LEKITI
+955 KITI
-961 PSGVTTIGDYAF
+961 PSGVTSLGSNAF
-973 NECNNLKEVNF
+973 WECRNLKEVEF
-984 KEKSELT
+984 AKESKLT
-991 QLGEAAFWECSSLE
+991 IIG
-1005 KMAIPSNVGLIGRN
+1005 SNA
-1019 TFYNCNK
+1019 FYNT
-1026 LKEVTFEKGSKL
+1026 V
-1038 SKIEYCAFLNT
+1038 
-1049 ALTKIVLPAS
+1049 LTKIVIPAS
-1059 VINIEN
+1059 VTKIEN
-1065 GGFYGCD
+1065 YVFQSCYN
-1072 RLEEVVFLG
+1072 LNEIIFLG
-1081 DFGQFNDMLGNY
+1081 DFGEFGSENDRYCYNSK
-1093 WHNALKITYYTCND
+1093 KITYYACND

-1114 QAFLNNNS
+1114 QAFLNNSSYN
-1122 GYGLVSNPIHMSE
+1122 LIPNPIHMSE

-1150 RSFVCDNCKQS
+1150 RSFVCDNCNQP
-1161 FTEVIPATGH
+1161 FTEVLPATGH
-1171 KLTVKDHKDATCMEK
+1171 KLTVKEHKDATCIEK
-1186 GYDIQVCSVCKEEI
+1186 GYDIQVCSVCKEEFR
-1200 TTELEKDP
+1200 TELEIDP

-1239 KRENY
+1239 KREDY
-1244 QPSTP
+1244 KPSTP

-1281 WTEPLEHDYETT
+1281 WTEPLEHDYEKT

-1323 AGHKY
+1323 TGHKY

-1340 GYTEHTCSVCG
+1340 GYTENTCSVCG
-1351 TSYRSSYREATG
+1351 TSYRSSYREAAG

-1373 TCTERGYTTYTCKN
+1373 TCTERGYTTYTCQN

-1433 KTDKAPHKWDKGIV
+1433 KTDKAPHKWDKGTV

-1504 VTIKDS
+1504 VTVKDG
-1510 NGIVSADN
+1510 NGTVSEDN

-1532 KVIVTAK
+1532 KVIITAK
-1539 EGDICITGEAEK
+1539 GGDICITGEAEK
-1551 TFTIAKAKQNIT
+1551 TFIIAKAKQSIT
-1563 AECADERIHVN
+1563 AESADERIHVN
-1574 ATTEIQANG
+1574 ATTEIQASG
-1583 IGDISLETSDDD
+1583 VGDISLETSDDD
-1595 LIAIKDMQITGK
+1595 LITIKDMQIIGQ

-1620 DSNYEAVSSTVAVW
+1620 DSNYEAANSTVAVW

-1641 QLVVENRKTL
+1641 QLVIENRKTL
-1651 ENGDIE
+1651 ENGDVE
-1657 YDYVQ
+1657 YDSVQ
-1662 KCMLCGSELKRTTK
+1662 KCMLCGCELKRTTK

-1692 SVYTYDGQEVQP
+1692 SAYTFDGQEVQP
-1704 KVSVSLAGTT
+1704 KVSVSLAGAI

-1735 VTITGIGNY
+1735 VIITGIGNY
-1744 INSKEAKFQIVE
+1744 INSKDAKFQIVE
-1756 RLATGKITSISNATK
+1756 RLATGKIISISNATK

-1791 TGNGSYKAI
+1791 SGNGSYKAI

-1824 YAVRGYKGSVKGD
+1824 YAVRGYKGSVKSD
-1837 YTEKSA
+1837 YTGKSA
-1843 YCITPSK
+1843 YCVTPSK

-1857 SSKKMTVKW
+1857 TSKKMTVKW
-1866 NKNAKVTGY
+1866 NRNTKVIGY

-1890 KSNKTLSTVLKSL
+1890 KSNKTLSTVIKSL
-1903 KKGSVYSVKVR
+1903 KKGSTYSVKVR

-1932 SVKIT
+1932 NVKVT

>member
-7 SILLAGMMICS
+7 SILLAGMMVCS
-18 NIPVYAE
+18 SIPVYAADDLAAYAE
-25 DNIATYTDVSDS
+25 VSDS
-37 DVQEETTEG
+37 ADPEEAAG
-46 ATPAEVAESAE
+46 SDAPAEVAGSAGTSESEE
-57 TVADEEAEVFS
+57 TEIFS
-68 DDGFSDGETVTE
+68 DDGFSDGETAIE
-80 NTDQDD
+80 NTDQADTF
-86 VSSQPETEDT
+86 SQPEAEDT

-108 GGVTQTEGTI
+108 GGAAQAEGTI
-118 VSSGTLATGVKWEL
+118 VSGGTLATGVKWEL

-138 TFSGSGAIEKD
+138 AFDGSGAIEKD
-149 NGQDYPWDS
+149 NGHSYPWDS
-158 SKVLSVTI
+158 AQVHSITI
-166 ENGITGIGS
+166 GNGITGIGS
-175 GAFASCTK
+175 GAFASCAK
-183 LTKVIV
+183 LTKVAV

-200 AFADSSTAVVE
+200 AFANNTTAVVE

-217 APATLPT
+217 APAVLPI
-224 FTGISSVNVYY
+224 FTGVSSLKVYY

-250 ESAEWVPCCTVSGT
+250 ESAEWVPCCTVSGI
-264 TANTEHT
+264 TANTEHA

-288 PTPENKAYYAAT
+288 PTSENMAYYAAT

-351 DEKTQFETNYDD
+351 DKKTQFETNYDD

-385 KTVVVPGSAVTLKL
+385 KTVVVPGSSVTLKL

-442 CKKCGESVEEM
+442 CKKCGESVEEV

-464 GNIFWGITPGHVL
+464 GNIFWGITPEHVL
-477 ELIPTTTDSE
+477 ELIPTSE
-487 YGVSTGSY
+487 YGTSTGSY
-495 SNCETLNGKYITT
+495 SECTTLNGNLVTT

-527 TNIGSYSFY
+527 TNIGYYSFY

-549 VSYIDY
+549 VSYIESD
-555 EAFYNCTSLEQ
+555 AFRNCTSLEQ
-566 MELPENITDIGWGAF
+566 MELPENVTDIGWNAF
-581 QSCTSLKSIKI
+581 YSCTSLKSIKI
-592 PRSLVK
+592 PKNLKICRS
-598 CKTEAF
+598 ESF
-604 SNCPSLSAVYIED
+604 SGCPSLNSVYIED
-617 LLQWLNMKES
+617 LLQWLNMEEGPRFYS
-627 PEFSVSN
+627 SN
-634 GIDYYIDGELLENL
+634 SIAYYIDGELLEDL
-648 VIPQDVT
+648 VIPQEIT
-655 SIRDNAFSYGKNIKT
+655 GIRNYAFYAGKSIKT
-670 VTFHEKVESIG
+670 VTFHEKVETIG
-681 SKAFY
+681 ESAFS

-698 PNYLKTIGNYAFNN
+698 PNYLKIIGSSAFSN

-724 VINIADGAFSGCS
+724 VINIADGAFRGCS
-737 GMTQCIFAK
+737 GMTQCIFTK
-746 DIQIDRISTSTF
+746 DIQIEKISSSVF
-758 SGCKS
+758 SGCEN

-771 SVKIIS
+771 SVKTIDS
-777 MGAFGGCK
+777 NAFSNCK
-785 NLKEVNFQEE
+785 KLKEINFQEG
-795 NALTTIEYDAFSHC
+795 NILTQIEYSAFSGC
-809 DSLESITIPAGVTTL
+809 ESLESITIPAGVTSL
-824 GSNAFYQCKNLKE
+824 GGNVFAQCKNLKE
-837 VDFVEESALSSI
+837 VKFENGSALTII
-849 GSSAFQECESLENI
+849 GNQAFQECESLGNI
-863 AIPAGVTTL
+863 TIPSGVT
-872 GGNVFSQCKNL
+872 S
-883 KKVEFENGSVLNN
+883 
-896 IGESAFSYCDSLERI
+896 IGESAFSNCKSL
-911 TIPASVTALE
+911 
-921 ASVFSQCKNLK
+921 N
-932 EINFAEESALS
+932 
-943 NIGNYAFNECKK
+943 
-955 LEKITI
+955 KITI
-961 PSGVTTIGDYAF
+961 PSGVTSLGSNAF
-973 NECNNLKEVNF
+973 WECRNLKEVEF
-984 KEKSELT
+984 AKESKLT
-991 QLGEAAFWECSSLE
+991 IIG
-1005 KMAIPSNVGLIGRN
+1005 SNA
-1019 TFYNCNK
+1019 FYNT
-1026 LKEVTFEKGSKL
+1026 V
-1038 SKIEYCAFLNT
+1038 
-1049 ALTKIVLPAS
+1049 LTKIVIPAS
-1059 VINIEN
+1059 VTKIEN
-1065 GGFYGCD
+1065 YVFQSCYN
-1072 RLEEVVFLG
+1072 LNEIIFLG
-1081 DFGQFNDMLGNY
+1081 DFGEFGSENDRYCYNSK
-1093 WHNALKITYYTCND
+1093 KITYYACND

-1114 QAFLNNNS
+1114 QAFLNNSSYN
-1122 GYGLVSNPIHMSE
+1122 LIPNPIHMSE

-1150 RSFVCDNCKQS
+1150 RSFVCDNCNQP
-1161 FTEVIPATGH
+1161 FTEVLPATGH
-1171 KLTVKDHKDATCMEK
+1171 KLTVKEHKDATCIEK
-1186 GYDIQVCSVCKEEI
+1186 GYDIQVCSVCKEEFR
-1200 TTELEKDP
+1200 TELEIDP

-1239 KRENY
+1239 KREDY
-1244 QPSTP
+1244 KPSTP

-1281 WTEPLEHDYETT
+1281 WTEPLEHDYEKT

-1323 AGHKY
+1323 TGHKY

-1340 GYTEHTCSVCG
+1340 GYTENTCSVCG
-1351 TSYRSSYREATG
+1351 TSYRSSYREAAG

-1373 TCTERGYTTYTCKN
+1373 TCTERGYTTYTCQN

-1433 KTDKAPHKWDKGIV
+1433 KTDKAPHKWDKGTV

-1504 VTIKDS
+1504 VTVKDG
-1510 NGIVSADN
+1510 NGTVSEDN

-1532 KVIVTAK
+1532 KVIITAK
-1539 EGDICITGEAEK
+1539 GGDICITGEAEK
-1551 TFTIAKAKQNIT
+1551 TFIIAKAKQSIT
-1563 AECADERIHVN
+1563 AESADERIHVN
-1574 ATTEIQANG
+1574 ATTEIQASG
-1583 IGDISLETSDDD
+1583 VGDISLETSDDD
-1595 LIAIKDMQITGK
+1595 LITIKDMQIIGQ

-1620 DSNYEAVSSTVAVW
+1620 DSNYEAANSTVAVW

-1641 QLVVENRKTL
+1641 QLVIENRKTL
-1651 ENGDIE
+1651 ENGDVE
-1657 YDYVQ
+1657 YDSVQ
-1662 KCMLCGSELKRTTK
+1662 KCMLCGCELKRTTK

-1692 SVYTYDGQEVQP
+1692 SAYTFDGQEVQP
-1704 KVSVSLAGTT
+1704 KVSVSLAGAI

-1735 VTITGIGNY
+1735 VIITGIGNY
-1744 INSKEAKFQIVE
+1744 INSKDAKFQIVE
-1756 RLATGKITSISNATK
+1756 RLATGKIISISNATK

-1791 TGNGSYKAI
+1791 SGNGSYKAI

-1824 YAVRGYKGSVKGD
+1824 YAVRGYKGSVKSD
-1837 YTEKSA
+1837 YTGKSA
-1843 YCITPSK
+1843 YCVTPSK

-1857 SSKKMTVKW
+1857 TSKKMTVKW
-1866 NKNAKVTGY
+1866 NRNTKVTGY

-1890 KSNKTLSTVLKSL
+1890 KSNKTLSTVIKSL
-1903 KKGSVYSVKVR
+1903 KKGSTYSVKVR

-1932 SVKIT
+1932 NVKVT

>member
-7 SILLAGMMICS
+7 SILLAGMMVCS
-18 NIPVYAE
+18 SIPVYAA
-25 DNIATYTDVSDS
+25 DDLAAYADVSDS
-37 DVQEETTEG
+37 ADPEEAAG
-46 ATPAEVAESAE
+46 SDAPAEVAGSAGTSESEE
-57 TVADEEAEVFS
+57 TEIFS
-68 DDGFSDGETVTE
+68 DDGFSDGETAIE
-80 NTDQDD
+80 NTDQADTF
-86 VSSQPETEDT
+86 SQPEAEDT

-108 GGVTQTEGTI
+108 GGAAQAEGTI
-118 VSSGTLATGVKWEL
+118 VSGGTLATGVKWEL

-138 TFSGSGAIEKD
+138 AFDGSGAIEKD
-149 NGQDYPWDS
+149 NDHSYPWDS
-158 SKVLSVTI
+158 AQVHSITI
-166 ENGITGIGS
+166 GNGITGIGS
-175 GAFASCTK
+175 GAFASCAK
-183 LTKVIV
+183 LTKVAV

-200 AFADSSTAVVE
+200 AFANNTTAVVE

-217 APATLPT
+217 APAVLPI
-224 FTGISSVNVYY
+224 FTGVSSLKVYY

-250 ESAEWVPCCTVSGT
+250 ESAEWVPCCTVSGI
-264 TANTEHT
+264 TANTEHA

-288 PTPENKAYYAAT
+288 PTSENMAYYAAT

-351 DEKTQFETNYDD
+351 DKKTQFETNYDD

-385 KTVVVPGSAVTLKL
+385 KTVVVPGSSVTLKL

-442 CKKCGESVEEM
+442 CKKCGESVEEV

-464 GNIFWGITPGHVL
+464 GNIFWGITPEHVL
-477 ELIPTTTDSE
+477 ELIPTSE
-487 YGVSTGSY
+487 YGTSTGSY
-495 SNCETLNGKYITT
+495 SECTTLNGNLVTT

-527 TNIGSYSFY
+527 TNIGYYSFY

-549 VSYIDY
+549 VSYIESD
-555 EAFYNCTSLEQ
+555 AFRNCTSLEQ
-566 MELPENITDIGWGAF
+566 MELPENVTDIGWNAF
-581 QSCTSLKSIKI
+581 YSCTSLKSIKI
-592 PRSLVK
+592 PKNLKICRS
-598 CKTEAF
+598 ESF
-604 SNCPSLSAVYIED
+604 SGCPSLNSVYIED
-617 LLQWLNMKES
+617 LLQWLNMEEGPRFYS
-627 PEFSVSN
+627 SN
-634 GIDYYIDGELLENL
+634 SIAYYIDGELLEDL
-648 VIPQDVT
+648 VIPQEIT
-655 SIRDNAFSYGKNIKT
+655 GIRNYAFYAGKSIKT
-670 VTFHEKVESIG
+670 VTFHEKVETIG
-681 SKAFY
+681 ESAFS

-698 PNYLKTIGNYAFNN
+698 PNYLKIIGSSAFSN

-724 VINIADGAFSGCS
+724 VINIADGAFRGCS
-737 GMTQCIFAK
+737 GMTQCIFTK
-746 DIQIDRISTSTF
+746 DIQIEKISSSVF
-758 SGCKS
+758 SGCEN

-771 SVKIIS
+771 SVKTIDS
-777 MGAFGGCK
+777 NAFSNCK
-785 NLKEVNFQEE
+785 KLKEINFQEG
-795 NALTTIEYDAFSHC
+795 NILTQIEYSAFSGC
-809 DSLESITIPAGVTTL
+809 ESLESITIPAGVTSL
-824 GSNAFYQCKNLKE
+824 GGNVFAQCKNLKE
-837 VDFVEESALSSI
+837 VKFENGSALTII
-849 GSSAFQECESLENI
+849 GNQAFQECESLGNI
-863 AIPAGVTTL
+863 TIPSGVT
-872 GGNVFSQCKNL
+872 S
-883 KKVEFENGSVLNN
+883 
-896 IGESAFSYCDSLERI
+896 IGESAFSNCKSL
-911 TIPASVTALE
+911 
-921 ASVFSQCKNLK
+921 N
-932 EINFAEESALS
+932 
-943 NIGNYAFNECKK
+943 
-955 LEKITI
+955 KITI
-961 PSGVTTIGDYAF
+961 PSGVTSLGSNAF
-973 NECNNLKEVNF
+973 WECRNLKEVEF
-984 KEKSELT
+984 AKESKLT
-991 QLGEAAFWECSSLE
+991 IIG
-1005 KMAIPSNVGLIGRN
+1005 SNA
-1019 TFYNCNK
+1019 FYNT
-1026 LKEVTFEKGSKL
+1026 V
-1038 SKIEYCAFLNT
+1038 
-1049 ALTKIVLPAS
+1049 LTKIVIPAS
-1059 VINIEN
+1059 VTKIEN
-1065 GGFYGCD
+1065 YVFQSCYN
-1072 RLEEVVFLG
+1072 LNEIIFLG
-1081 DFGQFNDMLGNY
+1081 DFGEFGSENDRYCYNSK
-1093 WHNALKITYYTCND
+1093 KITYYACND

-1114 QAFLNNNS
+1114 QAFLNNSSYN
-1122 GYGLVSNPIHMSE
+1122 LIPNPIHMSE

-1150 RSFVCDNCKQS
+1150 RSFVCDNCNQP
-1161 FTEVIPATGH
+1161 FTEVLPVTGH
-1171 KLTVKDHKDATCMEK
+1171 KLTVKEHKDATCIEK
-1186 GYDIQVCSVCKEEI
+1186 GYDIQVCSVCKEEFR
-1200 TTELEKDP
+1200 TELEIDP

-1239 KRENY
+1239 KREDY
-1244 QPSTP
+1244 KPSTP

-1281 WTEPLEHDYETT
+1281 WTEPLEHDYEKT

-1323 AGHKY
+1323 TGHKY

-1340 GYTEHTCSVCG
+1340 GYTENTCSVCG
-1351 TSYRSSYREATG
+1351 TSYRSSYREAAG

-1373 TCTERGYTTYTCKN
+1373 TCTERGYTTYTCQN

-1433 KTDKAPHKWDKGIV
+1433 KTDKAPHKWDKGTV

-1504 VTIKDS
+1504 VTVKDG
-1510 NGIVSADN
+1510 NGTVSEDN

-1532 KVIVTAK
+1532 KVIITAK
-1539 EGDICITGEAEK
+1539 GGDICITGEAEK
-1551 TFTIAKAKQNIT
+1551 TFIIAKAKQSIT
-1563 AECADERIHVN
+1563 AESADERIHVN
-1574 ATTEIQANG
+1574 TATEIQASG
-1583 IGDISLETSDDD
+1583 VGDISLETSDDD
-1595 LIAIKDMQITGK
+1595 LITIKDMQITGQ

-1620 DSNYEAVSSTVAVW
+1620 DSNYEAASSTVAVW

-1641 QLVVENRKTL
+1641 QLVIENRKTL
-1651 ENGDIE
+1651 ENGDVE
-1657 YDYVQ
+1657 YDSVQ
-1662 KCMLCGSELKRTTK
+1662 KCMLCGCELKRTTK

-1692 SVYTYDGQEVQP
+1692 SAYTFDGQEVQP
-1704 KVSVSLAGTT
+1704 KVSVSLAGAT

-1744 INSKEAKFQIVE
+1744 INSKDAKFQIVE
-1756 RLATGKITSISNATK
+1756 RLATGKIISISNATK

-1791 TGNGSYKAI
+1791 SGNGSYKAI

-1837 YTEKSA
+1837 YTGKSA

-1866 NKNAKVTGY
+1866 NRNTKATGY

-1890 KSNKTLSTVLKSL
+1890 KSNKTLSTVIKSL
-1903 KKGSVYSVKVR
+1903 KKGSTYSVKVR

-1932 SVKIT
+1932 NVKVT

>member
-7 SILLAGMMICS
+7 SILLAGMMVCS
-18 NIPVYAE
+18 SIPVYAA
-25 DNIATYTDVSDS
+25 DDLAAYADVSDS
-37 DVQEETTEG
+37 ADPEEAAG
-46 ATPAEVAESAE
+46 SDAPAEVAGSAGTSESEE
-57 TVADEEAEVFS
+57 TEIFS
-68 DDGFSDGETVTE
+68 DDGFSDGETAIE
-80 NTDQDD
+80 NTDQADTF
-86 VSSQPETEDT
+86 SQPEAEDT

-108 GGVTQTEGTI
+108 GGAAQAEGTI
-118 VSSGTLATGVKWEL
+118 VSGGTLATGVKWEL

-138 TFSGSGAIEKD
+138 AFDGSGAIEKD
-149 NGQDYPWDS
+149 NGHSYPWDS
-158 SKVLSVTI
+158 AQVHSITI
-166 ENGITGIGS
+166 GNGITGIGS
-175 GAFASCTK
+175 GAFASCAK
-183 LTKVIV
+183 LTKVAV

-200 AFADSSTAVVE
+200 AFANNTTAVVE

-217 APATLPT
+217 APAVLPI
-224 FTGISSVNVYY
+224 FTGVSSLKVYY

-250 ESAEWVPCCTVSGT
+250 KSAEWVPCCTVSGI
-264 TANTEHT
+264 TANTEHA

-288 PTPENKAYYAAT
+288 PTSENMAYYAAT

-351 DEKTQFETNYDD
+351 DKKTQFETNYDD

-385 KTVVVPGSAVTLKL
+385 KTVVVPGSSVTLKL

-442 CKKCGESVEEM
+442 CKKCGESVEEV

-464 GNIFWGITPGHVL
+464 GNIFWGITPEHVL
-477 ELIPTTTDSE
+477 ELIPTSE
-487 YGVSTGSY
+487 YGTSTGSY
-495 SNCETLNGKYITT
+495 SECTTLNGNLVTT

-527 TNIGSYSFY
+527 TNIGYYSFY

-549 VSYIDY
+549 VSYIESD
-555 EAFYNCTSLEQ
+555 AFRNCTSLEQ
-566 MELPENITDIGWGAF
+566 MELPENVTDIGWNAF
-581 QSCTSLKSIKI
+581 YSCTSLKSIKI
-592 PRSLVK
+592 PKNLKICRS
-598 CKTEAF
+598 ESF
-604 SNCPSLSAVYIED
+604 SGCPSLNSVYIED
-617 LLQWLNMKES
+617 LLQWLNMEEGPRFYS
-627 PEFSVSN
+627 SN
-634 GIDYYIDGELLENL
+634 SIAYYIDGELLEDL
-648 VIPQDVT
+648 VIPQEIT
-655 SIRDNAFSYGKNIKT
+655 GIRNYAFYAGKSIKT
-670 VTFHEKVESIG
+670 VTFHEKVETIG
-681 SKAFY
+681 ESAFS

-698 PNYLKTIGNYAFNN
+698 PNYLKIIGSSAFSN

-724 VINIADGAFSGCS
+724 VINIADGAFRGCS
-737 GMTQCIFAK
+737 GMTQCIFTK
-746 DIQIDRISTSTF
+746 DIQIEKISSSVF
-758 SGCKS
+758 SGCEN

-771 SVKIIS
+771 SVKTIDS
-777 MGAFGGCK
+777 NAFSNCK
-785 NLKEVNFQEE
+785 KLKEINFQEG
-795 NALTTIEYDAFSHC
+795 NILTQIEYSAFSGC
-809 DSLESITIPAGVTTL
+809 ESLESITIPAGVTSL
-824 GSNAFYQCKNLKE
+824 GGNVFAQCKNLKE
-837 VDFVEESALSSI
+837 VKFENGSALTII
-849 GSSAFQECESLENI
+849 GNQAFQECESLGNI
-863 AIPAGVTTL
+863 TIPSGVT
-872 GGNVFSQCKNL
+872 S
-883 KKVEFENGSVLNN
+883 
-896 IGESAFSYCDSLERI
+896 IGESAFCECD
-911 TIPASVTALE
+911 
-921 ASVFSQCKNLK
+921 NLK
-932 EINFAEESALS
+932 EVEFAEGSVLTDIQSSAFS
-943 NIGNYAFNECKK
+943 NCKS
-955 LEKITI
+955 LNKITI
-961 PSGVTTIGDYAF
+961 PSGVTSLGSSVF
-973 NECNNLKEVNF
+973 GECRNLKEVEF
-984 KEKSELT
+984 AKESKLT
-991 QLGEAAFWECSSLE
+991 VIG
-1005 KMAIPSNVGLIGRN
+1005 SNA
-1019 TFYNCNK
+1019 FYNT
-1026 LKEVTFEKGSKL
+1026 V
-1038 SKIEYCAFLNT
+1038 
-1049 ALTKIVLPAS
+1049 LTKIVIPAS
-1059 VINIEN
+1059 VTKIEN
-1065 GGFYGCD
+1065 YAFLSCYN
-1072 RLEEVVFLG
+1072 LNEIIFLG
-1081 DFGQFNDMLGNY
+1081 DFGEFGSENDRY
-1093 WHNALKITYYTCND
+1093 CYDSKKITYYACND

-1114 QAFLNNNS
+1114 QAFLNNSSHN
-1122 GYGLVSNPIHMSE
+1122 LIPNPIHMSE
-1135 ENTSLTPATCTTDGE
+1135 ENTSLTPATCITDGE
-1150 RSFVCDNCKQS
+1150 RSFVCDNCNQP
-1161 FTEVIPATGH
+1161 FTEVLPATGH
-1171 KLTVKDHKDATCMEK
+1171 NLTVKEHKDATCIEK
-1186 GYDIQVCSVCKEEI
+1186 GYDIQVCSVCKEEFR
-1200 TTELEKDP
+1200 TELEIDP

-1239 KRENY
+1239 KREDY
-1244 QPSTP
+1244 KPSTP

-1281 WTEPLEHDYETT
+1281 WTEPLEHDYEKT

-1323 AGHKY
+1323 TGHKY

-1340 GYTEHTCSVCG
+1340 GYTENTCSVCG
-1351 TSYRSSYREATG
+1351 TSYRSSYREAAG

-1373 TCTERGYTTYTCKN
+1373 TCTERGYTTYTCQN

-1402 SYEAEVTDSTC
+1402 SYEAEVTDFTC

-1433 KTDKAPHKWDKGIV
+1433 KTDKAPHKWDKGTV

-1504 VTIKDS
+1504 VTVKDG
-1510 NGIVSADN
+1510 NGTVSEDN

-1532 KVIVTAK
+1532 KVIITAK
-1539 EGDICITGEAEK
+1539 GGDICITGEAEK
-1551 TFTIAKAKQNIT
+1551 TFIIAKAKQSIT
-1563 AECADERIHVN
+1563 AESADERIHVN
-1574 ATTEIQANG
+1574 ATTEIQASG
-1583 IGDISLETSDDD
+1583 VGDISFETSDDD
-1595 LIAIKDMQITGK
+1595 LITIKDMQIIGQ

-1620 DSNYEAVSSTVAVW
+1620 DSNYEAANSTVAVW

-1641 QLVVENRKTL
+1641 QLVIENRKTL
-1651 ENGDIE
+1651 ENGDVE
-1657 YDYVQ
+1657 YDSVQ
-1662 KCMLCGSELKRTTK
+1662 KCMLCGCELKRTTK

-1692 SVYTYDGQEVQP
+1692 SAYTFDGQEVQP
-1704 KVSVSLAGTT
+1704 KVSVSLAGAI

-1735 VTITGIGNY
+1735 VIITGIGNY
-1744 INSKEAKFQIVE
+1744 INSKDAKFQIVE
-1756 RLATGKITSISNATK
+1756 RLATGKIISISNATK

-1791 TGNGSYKAI
+1791 SGNGSYKAI

-1824 YAVRGYKGSVKGD
+1824 YAVRGYKGSVKSD
-1837 YTEKSA
+1837 YTGKSA
-1843 YCITPSK
+1843 YCVTPSK

-1857 SSKKMTVKW
+1857 TSKKMTVKW
-1866 NKNAKVTGY
+1866 NRNTKVTGY

-1890 KSNKTLSTVLKSL
+1890 KSNKTLSTVIKSL
-1903 KKGSVYSVKVR
+1903 KKGSTYSVKVR

-1932 SVKIT
+1932 NVKVT

>member
-7 SILLAGMMICS
+7 SILLAGMMVCS
-18 NIPVYAE
+18 SIPVYAA
-25 DNIATYTDVSDS
+25 DDLVAYADVSDS
-37 DVQEETTEG
+37 ADPEEAAG
-46 ATPAEVAESAE
+46 SDAPAEVAGSAGTSESEE
-57 TVADEEAEVFS
+57 TEIFS
-68 DDGFSDGETVTE
+68 DDGFSDGETAIE
-80 NTDQDD
+80 NTDQADTF
-86 VSSQPETEDT
+86 SQPEAEDT
-96 EVEIAGEESFSD
+96 EVEIAREESFSD
-108 GGVTQTEGTI
+108 GGAAQAEGTI
-118 VSSGTLATGVKWEL
+118 VSGGTLATGVKWEL

-138 TFSGSGAIEKD
+138 AFGGSGAIEKD
-149 NGQDYPWDS
+149 NGHSYPWDS
-158 SKVLSVTI
+158 AQVHSITI
-166 ENGITGIGS
+166 GNGITGIGS

-183 LTKVIV
+183 LTKVAV

-200 AFADSSTAVVE
+200 AFANNTTAVVE

-217 APATLPT
+217 APAVLPI
-224 FTGISSVNVYY
+224 FTGVSSLKIYY

-264 TANTEHT
+264 TANTEHA

-288 PTPENKAYYAAT
+288 PTSENMAYYAAT

-351 DEKTQFETNYDD
+351 DKKTQFETNYDD

-385 KTVVVPGSAVTLKL
+385 KTVVVPGSSVTLKL

-420 AWDDGVITK
+420 VWDDGVITK

-442 CKKCGESVEEM
+442 CKKCGESVEEV

-464 GNIFWGITPGHVL
+464 GSIFWGITPEHVL
-477 ELIPTTTDSE
+477 EFIPTTTDSE
-487 YGVSTGSY
+487 YGISTGSY
-495 SNCETLNGKYITT
+495 YNHETLNGKYVTT

-527 TNIGSYSFY
+527 TNIGSYSFM
-536 GLSKLKW
+536 GLTKLKW
-543 TEIDDG
+543 AEIDDT
-549 VSYIDY
+549 VSYIDAN
-555 EAFYNCTSLEQ
+555 AFQSCKSLEQ
-566 MELPENITDIGWGAF
+566 IELPENITDIRWYAF
-581 QSCTSLKSIKI
+581 DSCTSLKSIKI
-592 PRSLVK
+592 PKSLVR
-598 CKTEAF
+598 CSSDAF
-604 SNCPSLSAVYIED
+604 SSCSGLRSVYIED
-617 LLQWLNMKES
+617 LLQWLNMQES
-627 PEFSVSN
+627 PRFYSSN
-634 GIDYYIDGELLENL
+634 SIAYYIDGELLENL
-648 VIPQDVT
+648 VIPQEIT
-655 SIRDNAFSYGKNIKT
+655 SIRDNAFSYGKSIKT

-681 SKAFY
+681 SSAFI

-698 PNYLKTIGNYAFNN
+698 PNYLKIIGSSAFSN

-724 VINIADGAFSGCS
+724 VINIADGAFRGCS
-737 GMTQCIFAK
+737 GMTQCIFTK
-746 DIQIDRISTSTF
+746 DIQIEKISSGTF
-758 SGCKS
+758 SGCES
-763 LESITIPL
+763 LENITIPS
-771 SVKIIS
+771 SVKTIE
-777 MGAFGGCK
+777 GNAFSNCK
-785 NLKEVNFQEE
+785 KLKKVNFQEE
-795 NALTTIEYDAFSHC
+795 NILTQIGYYAFSGC
-809 DSLESITIPAGVTTL
+809 ESLESITIPAGVTTL
-824 GSNAFYQCKNLKE
+824 GGNVFAQCKNLKE
-837 VDFVEESALSSI
+837 
-849 GSSAFQECESLENI
+849 
-863 AIPAGVTTL
+863 
-872 GGNVFSQCKNL
+872 
-883 KKVEFENGSVLNN
+883 VEFENGSVLTI
-896 IGESAFSYCDSLERI
+896 IGNQAFYECKNLETI
-911 TIPASVTALE
+911 TIPSSVTRIESCAFQDC
-921 ASVFSQCKNLK
+921 SNLK
-932 EINFAEESALS
+932 TVEFAEESVLTDIQSSAFS
-943 NIGNYAFNECKK
+943 NCKN

-961 PSGVTTIGDYAF
+961 PSGVTSLGSNAF
-973 NECNNLKEVNF
+973 WECRNLKEVEF
-984 KEKSELT
+984 AKESKLT
-991 QLGEAAFWECSSLE
+991 IIG
-1005 KMAIPSNVGLIGRN
+1005 SNA
-1019 TFYNCNK
+1019 FYNT
-1026 LKEVTFEKGSKL
+1026 V
-1038 SKIEYCAFLNT
+1038 
-1049 ALTKIVLPAS
+1049 LTKIVIPAS
-1059 VINIEN
+1059 VTKIEN
-1065 GGFYGCD
+1065 YVFQSCYN
-1072 RLEEVVFLG
+1072 LNEIIFLG
-1081 DFGQFNDMLGNY
+1081 DFGEFGSENDRYCYNSK
-1093 WHNALKITYYTCND
+1093 KITYYACND

-1114 QAFLNNNS
+1114 QAFLNNSSYN
-1122 GYGLVSNPIHMSE
+1122 LIPNPIHMSE

-1150 RSFVCDNCKQS
+1150 RSFVCDNCNQP
-1161 FTEVIPATGH
+1161 FTEVLPATGH
-1171 KLTVKDHKDATCMEK
+1171 KLTVKEHKDATCIEK
-1186 GYDIQVCSVCKEEI
+1186 GYDIQVCSVCKEEFR
-1200 TTELEKDP
+1200 TELEIDP

-1239 KRENY
+1239 KREDY
-1244 QPSTP
+1244 KPSTP

-1281 WTEPLEHDYETT
+1281 WTEPLEHDYEKT

-1323 AGHKY
+1323 TGHKY

-1340 GYTEHTCSVCG
+1340 GYTENTCSVCG
-1351 TSYRSSYREATG
+1351 TSYRSSYREAAG

-1373 TCTERGYTTYTCKN
+1373 TCTERGYTTYTCQN

-1433 KTDKAPHKWDKGIV
+1433 KTDKAPHKWDKGTV

-1504 VTIKDS
+1504 VTVKDG
-1510 NGIVSADN
+1510 NGTVSEDN

-1532 KVIVTAK
+1532 KVIITAK
-1539 EGDICITGEAEK
+1539 GGDICITGEAEK
-1551 TFTIAKAKQNIT
+1551 TFIIAKAKQSIT
-1563 AECADERIHVN
+1563 AESADERIHVN
-1574 ATTEIQANG
+1574 ATTEIQASG
-1583 IGDISLETSDDD
+1583 VGDISLETSDDD
-1595 LIAIKDMQITGK
+1595 LITIKDMQIIGQ

-1620 DSNYEAVSSTVAVW
+1620 DSNYEAANSTVAVW

-1641 QLVVENRKTL
+1641 QLVIENRKTL
-1651 ENGDIE
+1651 ENGDVE
-1657 YDYVQ
+1657 YDSVQ
-1662 KCMLCGSELKRTTK
+1662 KCMLCGCELKRTTK

-1692 SVYTYDGQEVQP
+1692 SAYTFDGQEVQP
-1704 KVSVSLAGTT
+1704 KVSVSLAGAI

-1735 VTITGIGNY
+1735 VIITGIGNY
-1744 INSKEAKFQIVE
+1744 INSKDAKFQIVE
-1756 RLATGKITSISNATK
+1756 RLATGKIISISNATK

-1791 TGNGSYKAI
+1791 SGNGSYKAI

-1824 YAVRGYKGSVKGD
+1824 YAVRGYKGSVKSD
-1837 YTEKSA
+1837 YTGKSA
-1843 YCITPSK
+1843 YCVTPSK

-1857 SSKKMTVKW
+1857 TSKKMTVKW
-1866 NKNAKVTGY
+1866 NRNTKVTGY

-1890 KSNKTLSTVLKSL
+1890 KSNKTLSTVIKSL
-1903 KKGSVYSVKVR
+1903 KKGSTYSVKVR

-1932 SVKIT
+1932 NVKVT

>member
-7 SILLAGMMICS
+7 SILLAGMMVCS
-18 NIPVYAE
+18 SIPVYAA
-25 DNIATYTDVSDS
+25 DDLAAYADVSDS
-37 DVQEETTEG
+37 ADPEEAAG
-46 ATPAEVAESAE
+46 SDAPAEVAGLAGTSESEE
-57 TVADEEAEVFS
+57 TEIFS
-68 DDGFSDGETVTE
+68 DDEFSDGETAIE
-80 NTDQDD
+80 NTDQADTF
-86 VSSQPETEDT
+86 SQPEAEDT

-108 GGVTQTEGTI
+108 GGAAQAEGTI
-118 VSSGTLATGVKWEL
+118 VSGGTLATGVKWEL

-138 TFSGSGAIEKD
+138 AFDGSGAIEKD
-149 NGQDYPWDS
+149 NGHSYPWDS
-158 SKVLSVTI
+158 AQVHSITI
-166 ENGITGIGS
+166 GNGITGIGS
-175 GAFASCTK
+175 GAFASCAK
-183 LTKVIV
+183 LTKVAV

-200 AFADSSTAVVE
+200 AFANNTTAVVE

-217 APATLPT
+217 APAVLPI
-224 FTGISSVNVYY
+224 FTGVSSLKVYY

-250 ESAEWVPCCTVSGT
+250 ESAEWVPCCTVSGI
-264 TANTEHT
+264 TANTEHA

-288 PTPENKAYYAAT
+288 PTSENMAYYAAT

-351 DEKTQFETNYDD
+351 DKKTQFETNYDD

-385 KTVVVPGSAVTLKL
+385 KTVVVPGSSVTLKL

-442 CKKCGESVEEM
+442 CKKCGESVEEV

-464 GNIFWGITPGHVL
+464 GNIFWGITPEHVL
-477 ELIPTTTDSE
+477 ELIPTSE
-487 YGVSTGSY
+487 YGTSTGSY
-495 SNCETLNGKYITT
+495 SECTTLNGNLVTT

-527 TNIGSYSFY
+527 TNIGYYSFY

-549 VSYIDY
+549 VSYIESD
-555 EAFYNCTSLEQ
+555 AFRNCTSLEQ
-566 MELPENITDIGWGAF
+566 MELPENVTDIGWNAF
-581 QSCTSLKSIKI
+581 YSCTSLKSIKI
-592 PRSLVK
+592 PKNLKICRS
-598 CKTEAF
+598 ESF
-604 SNCPSLSAVYIED
+604 SGCPSLNSVYIED
-617 LLQWLNMKES
+617 LLQWLNMEEGPRFYS
-627 PEFSVSN
+627 SN
-634 GIDYYIDGELLENL
+634 SIAYYIDGELLEDL
-648 VIPQDVT
+648 VIPQEIT
-655 SIRDNAFSYGKNIKT
+655 GIRNYAFYAGKSIKT
-670 VTFHEKVESIG
+670 VTFHEKVETIG
-681 SKAFY
+681 ESAFS
-686 GCENLELTRDKL
+686 GGENLELTRDKL
-698 PNYLKTIGNYAFNN
+698 PNYLKIIGSSAFSN

-724 VINIADGAFSGCS
+724 VINIADGAFRGCS
-737 GMTQCIFAK
+737 GMTQCIFTK
-746 DIQIDRISTSTF
+746 DIQIEKISSSVF
-758 SGCKS
+758 SGCEN

-771 SVKIIS
+771 SVKTIDS
-777 MGAFGGCK
+777 NAFSNCK
-785 NLKEVNFQEE
+785 KLKEINFQEG
-795 NALTTIEYDAFSHC
+795 NILTQIEYSAFSGC
-809 DSLESITIPAGVTTL
+809 ESLESITIPSGVTSL
-824 GSNAFYQCKNLKE
+824 GGNVFAQCKNLKE
-837 VDFVEESALSSI
+837 VKFENGSALTII
-849 GSSAFQECESLENI
+849 GNQAFQECESLGNI
-863 AIPAGVTTL
+863 TIPSGVT
-872 GGNVFSQCKNL
+872 S
-883 KKVEFENGSVLNN
+883 
-896 IGESAFSYCDSLERI
+896 IGESAFSNCKSL
-911 TIPASVTALE
+911 
-921 ASVFSQCKNLK
+921 N
-932 EINFAEESALS
+932 
-943 NIGNYAFNECKK
+943 
-955 LEKITI
+955 KITI
-961 PSGVTTIGDYAF
+961 PSGVTSLGSNAF
-973 NECNNLKEVNF
+973 WECRNLKEVEF
-984 KEKSELT
+984 AKESKLT
-991 QLGEAAFWECSSLE
+991 IIG
-1005 KMAIPSNVGLIGRN
+1005 SNA
-1019 TFYNCNK
+1019 FYNT
-1026 LKEVTFEKGSKL
+1026 V
-1038 SKIEYCAFLNT
+1038 
-1049 ALTKIVLPAS
+1049 LTKIVIPAS
-1059 VINIEN
+1059 VTKIEN
-1065 GGFYGCD
+1065 YVFQSCYN
-1072 RLEEVVFLG
+1072 LNEIIFLG
-1081 DFGQFNDMLGNY
+1081 DFGEFGSENDRYCYNSK
-1093 WHNALKITYYTCND
+1093 KITYYACND

-1114 QAFLNNNS
+1114 QAFLNNSSYN
-1122 GYGLVSNPIHMSE
+1122 LIPNPIHMSE

-1150 RSFVCDNCKQS
+1150 RSFVCDNCNQP
-1161 FTEVIPATGH
+1161 FTEVLPATGH
-1171 KLTVKDHKDATCMEK
+1171 KLTVKEHKDATCIEK
-1186 GYDIQVCSVCKEEI
+1186 GYDIQVCSVCKEEFR
-1200 TTELEKDP
+1200 TELEIDP

-1239 KRENY
+1239 KREDY
-1244 QPSTP
+1244 KPSTP

-1281 WTEPLEHDYETT
+1281 WTEPLEHDYEKT

-1323 AGHKY
+1323 TGHKY

-1340 GYTEHTCSVCG
+1340 GYTENTCSVCG
-1351 TSYRSSYREATG
+1351 TSYRSSYREAAG

-1373 TCTERGYTTYTCKN
+1373 TCTERGYTTYTCQN

-1433 KTDKAPHKWDKGIV
+1433 KTDKAPHKWDKGTV

-1504 VTIKDS
+1504 VTVKDG
-1510 NGIVSADN
+1510 NGTVSEDN

-1532 KVIVTAK
+1532 KVIITAK
-1539 EGDICITGEAEK
+1539 GGDICITGEAEK
-1551 TFTIAKAKQNIT
+1551 TFIIAKAKQSIT
-1563 AECADERIHVN
+1563 AESADERIHVN
-1574 ATTEIQANG
+1574 ATTEIQASG
-1583 IGDISLETSDDD
+1583 VGDISLETSDDD
-1595 LIAIKDMQITGK
+1595 LITIKDMQIIGQ

-1620 DSNYEAVSSTVAVW
+1620 DSNYEAANSTVAVW

-1641 QLVVENRKTL
+1641 QLVIENRKTL
-1651 ENGDIE
+1651 ENGDVE
-1657 YDYVQ
+1657 YDSVQ
-1662 KCMLCGSELKRTTK
+1662 KCMLCGCELKRTTK

-1692 SVYTYDGQEVQP
+1692 SAYTFDGQEVQP
-1704 KVSVSLAGTT
+1704 KVSVSLAGAI

-1735 VTITGIGNY
+1735 VIITGIGNY
-1744 INSKEAKFQIVE
+1744 INSKDAKFQIVE
-1756 RLATGKITSISNATK
+1756 RLATGKIISISNATK

-1791 TGNGSYKAI
+1791 SGNGSYKAI

-1824 YAVRGYKGSVKGD
+1824 YAVRGYKGSVKSD
-1837 YTEKSA
+1837 YTGKSA
-1843 YCITPSK
+1843 YCVTPSK

-1857 SSKKMTVKW
+1857 TSKKMTVKW
-1866 NKNAKVTGY
+1866 NRNTKVTGY

-1890 KSNKTLSTVLKSL
+1890 KSNKTLSTVIKSL
-1903 KKGSVYSVKVR
+1903 KKGSTYSVKVR

-1932 SVKIT
+1932 NVKVT

>member
-7 SILLAGMMICS
+7 SILLAGMMVCS
-18 NIPVYAE
+18 SIPVYAA
-25 DNIATYTDVSDS
+25 DDLAAYADVSDS
-37 DVQEETTEG
+37 ADPEEAAG
-46 ATPAEVAESAE
+46 SDAPAEVAGSAGTSESEE
-57 TVADEEAEVFS
+57 TEIFS
-68 DDGFSDGETVTE
+68 DDGFSDGETAIE
-80 NTDQDD
+80 NTDQADTF
-86 VSSQPETEDT
+86 SQPEAEDT

-108 GGVTQTEGTI
+108 GGAAQAEGTI
-118 VSSGTLATGVKWEL
+118 VSGGTLATGVKWEL

-138 TFSGSGAIEKD
+138 AFDGSGAIEKD
-149 NGQDYPWDS
+149 NGHSYPWDS
-158 SKVLSVTI
+158 AQVHSITI
-166 ENGITGIGS
+166 GNGITGIGS
-175 GAFASCTK
+175 GAFASCAK
-183 LTKVIV
+183 LTKVAV

-200 AFADSSTAVVE
+200 AFANNTTAVVE

-217 APATLPT
+217 APAVLPI
-224 FTGISSVNVYY
+224 FTGVSSLKVYY

-250 ESAEWVPCCTVSGT
+250 ESAEWVPCCTVSGI
-264 TANTEHT
+264 TANTEHA

-288 PTPENKAYYAAT
+288 PTSENMAYYAAT

-351 DEKTQFETNYDD
+351 DKKTQFETNYDD

-385 KTVVVPGSAVTLKL
+385 KTVVVPGSSVTLKL

-442 CKKCGESVEEM
+442 CKKCGESVEEV

-464 GNIFWGITPGHVL
+464 GNIFWGITPEHVL
-477 ELIPTTTDSE
+477 ELIPTSE
-487 YGVSTGSY
+487 YGTSTGSY
-495 SNCETLNGKYITT
+495 SECTTLNGNLVTT

-527 TNIGSYSFY
+527 TNIGYYSFY

-549 VSYIDY
+549 VSYIESD
-555 EAFYNCTSLEQ
+555 AFRNCTSLEQ
-566 MELPENITDIGWGAF
+566 MELPENVTDIGWNAF
-581 QSCTSLKSIKI
+581 YSCTSLKSIKI
-592 PRSLVK
+592 PKNLKICRS
-598 CKTEAF
+598 ESF
-604 SNCPSLSAVYIED
+604 SGCPSLNSVYIED
-617 LLQWLNMKES
+617 LLQWLNMEEGPRFYS
-627 PEFSVSN
+627 SN
-634 GIDYYIDGELLENL
+634 SIAYYIDGELLEDL
-648 VIPQDVT
+648 VIPQEIT
-655 SIRDNAFSYGKNIKT
+655 GIRNYAFYAGKSIKT
-670 VTFHEKVESIG
+670 VTFHEKVETIG
-681 SKAFY
+681 ESAFS

-698 PNYLKTIGNYAFNN
+698 PNYLKIIGSSAFSN

-724 VINIADGAFSGCS
+724 VINIADGAFRGCS
-737 GMTQCIFAK
+737 GMTQCIFTK
-746 DIQIDRISTSTF
+746 DIQIEKISSSVF
-758 SGCKS
+758 SGCEN

-771 SVKIIS
+771 SVKTIDS
-777 MGAFGGCK
+777 NAFSNCK
-785 NLKEVNFQEE
+785 KLKEINFQEG
-795 NALTTIEYDAFSHC
+795 NILTQIEYSAFSGC
-809 DSLESITIPAGVTTL
+809 ESLESITIPAGVTSL
-824 GSNAFYQCKNLKE
+824 GGNVFAQCKNLKE
-837 VDFVEESALSSI
+837 VKFENGSALTII
-849 GSSAFQECESLENI
+849 GNQAFQECESLGNI
-863 AIPAGVTTL
+863 TIPSGVT
-872 GGNVFSQCKNL
+872 S
-883 KKVEFENGSVLNN
+883 
-896 IGESAFSYCDSLERI
+896 IGESAFSNCKSL
-911 TIPASVTALE
+911 
-921 ASVFSQCKNLK
+921 N
-932 EINFAEESALS
+932 
-943 NIGNYAFNECKK
+943 
-955 LEKITI
+955 KITI
-961 PSGVTTIGDYAF
+961 PSGVTSLGSNAF
-973 NECNNLKEVNF
+973 WECRNLKEVEF
-984 KEKSELT
+984 AKESKLT
-991 QLGEAAFWECSSLE
+991 IIG
-1005 KMAIPSNVGLIGRN
+1005 SNA
-1019 TFYNCNK
+1019 FYNT
-1026 LKEVTFEKGSKL
+1026 V
-1038 SKIEYCAFLNT
+1038 
-1049 ALTKIVLPAS
+1049 LTKIVIPAS
-1059 VINIEN
+1059 VTKIEN
-1065 GGFYGCD
+1065 YVFQSCYN
-1072 RLEEVVFLG
+1072 LNEIIFLG
-1081 DFGQFNDMLGNY
+1081 DFGEFGSENDRYCYNSK
-1093 WHNALKITYYTCND
+1093 KITYYACND

-1114 QAFLNNNS
+1114 QAFLNNSSYN
-1122 GYGLVSNPIHMSE
+1122 LIPNPIHMSE

-1150 RSFVCDNCKQS
+1150 RSFVCDNCNQP
-1161 FTEVIPATGH
+1161 FTEVLPATGH
-1171 KLTVKDHKDATCMEK
+1171 KLTVKEHKDATCIEK
-1186 GYDIQVCSVCKEEI
+1186 GYDIQVCSVCKEEFR
-1200 TTELEKDP
+1200 TELEIDP

-1239 KRENY
+1239 KREDY
-1244 QPSTP
+1244 KPSTP

-1281 WTEPLEHDYETT
+1281 WTEPLEHDYEKT

-1323 AGHKY
+1323 TGHKY
-1328 EKKVVPPTCIEE
+1328 EKKVIPPTCIEE
-1340 GYTEHTCSVCG
+1340 GYTENTCSVCG
-1351 TSYRSSYREATG
+1351 TSYRSSYREAAG

-1373 TCTERGYTTYTCKN
+1373 TCTERGYTTYTCQN

-1433 KTDKAPHKWDKGIV
+1433 KTDKAPHKWDKGTV

-1504 VTIKDS
+1504 VTVKDS
-1510 NGIVSADN
+1510 NGIISADN
-1518 YTVTYADNQNAGTA
+1518 YTVTYGDNQNAGTA
-1532 KVIVTAK
+1532 KAIITAK
-1539 EGDICITGEAEK
+1539 GGDICITGEAEK
-1551 TFTIAKAKQNIT
+1551 TFIIAKAKQSIT
-1563 AECADERIHVN
+1563 AESADERIHVN
-1574 ATTEIQANG
+1574 ATTEIQASG
-1583 IGDISLETSDDD
+1583 VGDISLETSDDD
-1595 LIAIKDMQITGK
+1595 LITIKDMQIIGQ

-1620 DSNYEAVSSTVAVW
+1620 DSNYEAANSTVAVW

-1641 QLVVENRKTL
+1641 QLVIENRKTL
-1651 ENGDIE
+1651 ENGDVE
-1657 YDYVQ
+1657 YDSVQ
-1662 KCMLCGSELKRTTK
+1662 KCMLCGCELKRTTK

-1692 SVYTYDGQEVQP
+1692 SAYTFDGQEVQP
-1704 KVSVSLAGTT
+1704 KVSVSLAGAI

-1735 VTITGIGNY
+1735 VIITGIGNY
-1744 INSKEAKFQIVE
+1744 INSKDAKFQIVE
-1756 RLATGKITSISNATK
+1756 RLATGKIISISNATK

-1791 TGNGSYKAI
+1791 SGNGSYKAI

-1824 YAVRGYKGSVKGD
+1824 YAVRGYKGSVKSD
-1837 YTEKSA
+1837 YTGKSA
-1843 YCITPSK
+1843 YCVTPSK

-1857 SSKKMTVKW
+1857 TSKKMTVKW
-1866 NKNAKVTGY
+1866 NRNTKVTGY

-1890 KSNKTLSTVLKSL
+1890 KSNKTLSTVIKSL
-1903 KKGSVYSVKVR
+1903 KKGSTYSVKVR

-1932 SVKIT
+1932 NVKVT

>member
-7 SILLAGMMICS
+7 SILLAGMMVCS
-18 NIPVYAE
+18 SIPVYAA
-25 DNIATYTDVSDS
+25 DDLAAYADVSDS
-37 DVQEETTEG
+37 ADPEEAAG
-46 ATPAEVAESAE
+46 SDAPAEVAGSAGTSESEE
-57 TVADEEAEVFS
+57 TEIFS
-68 DDGFSDGETVTE
+68 DDGFSDGETAIE
-80 NTDQDD
+80 NTDQADTF
-86 VSSQPETEDT
+86 SQPEAEDT

-108 GGVTQTEGTI
+108 GGAAQAEGTI
-118 VSSGTLATGVKWEL
+118 VSGGTLATGVKWEL

-138 TFSGSGAIEKD
+138 AFDGSGAIEKD
-149 NGQDYPWDS
+149 NGHSYPWDS
-158 SKVLSVTI
+158 AQVHSITI
-166 ENGITGIGS
+166 GNGITGIGS
-175 GAFASCTK
+175 GAFASCAK
-183 LTKVIV
+183 LTKVAV

-200 AFADSSTAVVE
+200 AFANNTTAVVE

-217 APATLPT
+217 APAVLPI
-224 FTGISSVNVYY
+224 FTGVSSLKVYY

-250 ESAEWVPCCTVSGT
+250 KSAEWVPCCTVSGI
-264 TANTEHT
+264 TANTEHA

-288 PTPENKAYYAAT
+288 PTSENMAYYAAT

-351 DEKTQFETNYDD
+351 DKKTQFETNYDD

-385 KTVVVPGSAVTLKL
+385 KTVVVPGSSVTLKL

-442 CKKCGESVEEM
+442 CKKCGESVEEV

-464 GNIFWGITPGHVL
+464 GNIFWGITPEHVL
-477 ELIPTTTDSE
+477 ELIPTSE
-487 YGVSTGSY
+487 YGTSTGSY
-495 SNCETLNGKYITT
+495 SECTTLNGNLVTT

-527 TNIGSYSFY
+527 TNIGYYSFY

-549 VSYIDY
+549 VSYIESD
-555 EAFYNCTSLEQ
+555 AFRNCTSLEQ
-566 MELPENITDIGWGAF
+566 MELPENVTDIGWNAF
-581 QSCTSLKSIKI
+581 YSCTSLKSIKI
-592 PRSLVK
+592 PKNLKICRS
-598 CKTEAF
+598 ESF
-604 SNCPSLSAVYIED
+604 SGCPSLNSVYIED
-617 LLQWLNMKES
+617 LLQWLNMEEGPRFYS
-627 PEFSVSN
+627 SN
-634 GIDYYIDGELLENL
+634 SIAYYIDGELLEDL
-648 VIPQDVT
+648 VIPQEIT
-655 SIRDNAFSYGKNIKT
+655 GIRNYAFYAGKSIKT
-670 VTFHEKVESIG
+670 VTFHEKVETIG
-681 SKAFY
+681 ESAFS

-698 PNYLKTIGNYAFNN
+698 PNYLKIIGSSAFSN

-724 VINIADGAFSGCS
+724 VINIADGAFRGCS
-737 GMTQCIFAK
+737 GMTQCIFTK
-746 DIQIDRISTSTF
+746 DIQIEKISSSVF
-758 SGCKS
+758 SGCEN

-771 SVKIIS
+771 SVKTIDS
-777 MGAFGGCK
+777 NAFSNCK
-785 NLKEVNFQEE
+785 KLKEINFQEG
-795 NALTTIEYDAFSHC
+795 NILTQIEYSAFSGC
-809 DSLESITIPAGVTTL
+809 ESLESITIPAGVTSL
-824 GSNAFYQCKNLKE
+824 GGNVFAQCKNLKE
-837 VDFVEESALSSI
+837 VKFENGSALTII
-849 GSSAFQECESLENI
+849 GNQAFQECESLGNI
-863 AIPAGVTTL
+863 TIPSGVT
-872 GGNVFSQCKNL
+872 S
-883 KKVEFENGSVLNN
+883 
-896 IGESAFSYCDSLERI
+896 IGESAFSNCKSL
-911 TIPASVTALE
+911 
-921 ASVFSQCKNLK
+921 N
-932 EINFAEESALS
+932 
-943 NIGNYAFNECKK
+943 
-955 LEKITI
+955 KITI
-961 PSGVTTIGDYAF
+961 PSGVTSLGSNAF
-973 NECNNLKEVNF
+973 WECRNLKEVEF
-984 KEKSELT
+984 AKESKLT
-991 QLGEAAFWECSSLE
+991 IIG
-1005 KMAIPSNVGLIGRN
+1005 SNA
-1019 TFYNCNK
+1019 FYNT
-1026 LKEVTFEKGSKL
+1026 V
-1038 SKIEYCAFLNT
+1038 
-1049 ALTKIVLPAS
+1049 LTKIVIPAS
-1059 VINIEN
+1059 VTKIEN
-1065 GGFYGCD
+1065 YAFLSCYN
-1072 RLEEVVFLG
+1072 LNEIIFLG
-1081 DFGQFNDMLGNY
+1081 DFGEFGSENDRYCYNSK
-1093 WHNALKITYYTCND
+1093 KITYYACND

-1114 QAFLNNNS
+1114 QAFLNNSSHN
-1122 GYGLVSNPIHMSE
+1122 LIPNPIHMSE
-1135 ENTSLTPATCTTDGE
+1135 ENTSLTPATCITDGE
-1150 RSFVCDNCKQS
+1150 RSFVCDNCNQP
-1161 FTEVIPATGH
+1161 FTEVLPATGH
-1171 KLTVKDHKDATCMEK
+1171 NLTVKEHKDATCIEK
-1186 GYDIQVCSVCKEEI
+1186 GYDIQVCSVCKEEFR
-1200 TTELEKDP
+1200 TELEIDP

-1239 KRENY
+1239 KREDY
-1244 QPSTP
+1244 KPSTP

-1281 WTEPLEHDYETT
+1281 WTEPLEHDYEKT

-1323 AGHKY
+1323 TGHKY

-1340 GYTEHTCSVCG
+1340 GYTENTCSVCG
-1351 TSYRSSYREATG
+1351 TSYRSSYREAAG

-1373 TCTERGYTTYTCKN
+1373 TCTERGYTTYTCQN

-1433 KTDKAPHKWDKGIV
+1433 KTDKAPHKWDKGTV

-1504 VTIKDS
+1504 VTVKDG
-1510 NGIVSADN
+1510 NGTVSEDN

-1532 KVIVTAK
+1532 KVIITAK
-1539 EGDICITGEAEK
+1539 GGDICITGEAEK
-1551 TFTIAKAKQNIT
+1551 TFIIAKAKQSIT
-1563 AECADERIHVN
+1563 AESADERIHVN
-1574 ATTEIQANG
+1574 ATTEIQASG
-1583 IGDISLETSDDD
+1583 VGDISFETSDDD
-1595 LIAIKDMQITGK
+1595 LITIKDMQIIGQ

-1620 DSNYEAVSSTVAVW
+1620 DSNYEAANSTVAVW

-1641 QLVVENRKTL
+1641 QLVIENRKTL
-1651 ENGDIE
+1651 ENGDVE
-1657 YDYVQ
+1657 YDSVQ
-1662 KCMLCGSELKRTTK
+1662 KCMLCGCELKRTTK

-1692 SVYTYDGQEVQP
+1692 SAYTFDGQEVQP
-1704 KVSVSLAGTT
+1704 KVSVSLAGAI

-1735 VTITGIGNY
+1735 VIITGIGNY
-1744 INSKEAKFQIVE
+1744 INSKDAKFQIVE
-1756 RLATGKITSISNATK
+1756 RLATGKIISISNATK

-1791 TGNGSYKAI
+1791 SGNGSYKAI

-1824 YAVRGYKGSVKGD
+1824 YAVRGYKGSVKSD
-1837 YTEKSA
+1837 YTGKSA
-1843 YCITPSK
+1843 YCVTPSK

-1857 SSKKMTVKW
+1857 TSKKMTVKW
-1866 NKNAKVTGY
+1866 NRNTKVTGY

-1890 KSNKTLSTVLKSL
+1890 KSNKTLSTVIKSL
-1903 KKGSVYSVKVR
+1903 KKGSTYSVKVR

-1932 SVKIT
+1932 NVKVT

>member
-7 SILLAGMMICS
+7 SILLAGMMVCS
-18 NIPVYAE
+18 SIPVYAA
-25 DNIATYTDVSDS
+25 DDLAAYADVSDS
-37 DVQEETTEG
+37 ADPEEAAG
-46 ATPAEVAESAE
+46 SDAPAEVAGSAGTSESEE
-57 TVADEEAEVFS
+57 TEIFS
-68 DDGFSDGETVTE
+68 DDGFSDGETAIE
-80 NTDQDD
+80 NTDQADTF
-86 VSSQPETEDT
+86 SQPEAEDT

-108 GGVTQTEGTI
+108 GGAAQAEGTI
-118 VSSGTLATGVKWEL
+118 VSGGTLATGVKWEL

-138 TFSGSGAIEKD
+138 AFDGSGAIEKD
-149 NGQDYPWDS
+149 NGHSYPWDS
-158 SKVLSVTI
+158 AQVHSITI
-166 ENGITGIGS
+166 GNGITGIGS
-175 GAFASCTK
+175 GAFASCAK
-183 LTKVIV
+183 LTKVAV

-200 AFADSSTAVVE
+200 AFANNTTAVVE

-217 APATLPT
+217 APAVLPI
-224 FTGISSVNVYY
+224 FTGVSSLKVYY

-250 ESAEWVPCCTVSGT
+250 ESAEWVPCCTVSGI
-264 TANTEHT
+264 TANTEHA

-288 PTPENKAYYAAT
+288 PTSENMAYYAAT

-351 DEKTQFETNYDD
+351 DKKTQFETNYDD

-385 KTVVVPGSAVTLKL
+385 KTVVVPGSSVTLKL

-442 CKKCGESVEEM
+442 CKKCGESVEEV

-464 GNIFWGITPGHVL
+464 GNIFWGITPEHVL
-477 ELIPTTTDSE
+477 ELIPTSE
-487 YGVSTGSY
+487 YGTSTGSY
-495 SNCETLNGKYITT
+495 SECTTLNGNLVTT

-527 TNIGSYSFY
+527 TNIGYYSFY

-549 VSYIDY
+549 VSYIESD
-555 EAFYNCTSLEQ
+555 AFRNCTSLEQ
-566 MELPENITDIGWGAF
+566 MELPENVTDIGWNAF
-581 QSCTSLKSIKI
+581 YSCTSLKSIKI
-592 PRSLVK
+592 PKNLKICRS
-598 CKTEAF
+598 ESF
-604 SNCPSLSAVYIED
+604 SGCPSLNSVYIED
-617 LLQWLNMKES
+617 LLQWLNMEEGPRFYS
-627 PEFSVSN
+627 SN
-634 GIDYYIDGELLENL
+634 SIAYYIDGELLEDL
-648 VIPQDVT
+648 VIPQEIT
-655 SIRDNAFSYGKNIKT
+655 GIRNYAFYAGKSIKT
-670 VTFHEKVESIG
+670 VTFHEKVETIG
-681 SKAFY
+681 ESAFS

-698 PNYLKTIGNYAFNN
+698 PNYLKIIGSSAFSN

-724 VINIADGAFSGCS
+724 VINIADGAFRGCS
-737 GMTQCIFAK
+737 GMTQCIFTK
-746 DIQIDRISTSTF
+746 DIQIEKISSSVF
-758 SGCKS
+758 SGCEN

-771 SVKIIS
+771 SVKTIDS
-777 MGAFGGCK
+777 NAFSNCK
-785 NLKEVNFQEE
+785 KLKEINFQEG
-795 NALTTIEYDAFSHC
+795 NILTQIEYSAFSGC
-809 DSLESITIPAGVTTL
+809 ESLESITIPAGVTSL
-824 GSNAFYQCKNLKE
+824 GGNVFAQCKNLKE
-837 VDFVEESALSSI
+837 VKFENGSALTII
-849 GSSAFQECESLENI
+849 GNQAFQECESLGNI
-863 AIPAGVTTL
+863 TIPSGVT
-872 GGNVFSQCKNL
+872 S
-883 KKVEFENGSVLNN
+883 
-896 IGESAFSYCDSLERI
+896 IGESAFSNCKSLD
-911 TIPASVTALE
+911 
-921 ASVFSQCKNLK
+921 
-932 EINFAEESALS
+932 
-943 NIGNYAFNECKK
+943 
-955 LEKITI
+955 KITI
-961 PSGVTTIGDYAF
+961 PSGVTSLGSNAF
-973 NECNNLKEVNF
+973 YECSNLKEVEF
-984 KEKSELT
+984 AKESKLT
-991 QLGEAAFWECSSLE
+991 VIG
-1005 KMAIPSNVGLIGRN
+1005 SNA
-1019 TFYNCNK
+1019 FYNT
-1026 LKEVTFEKGSKL
+1026 V
-1038 SKIEYCAFLNT
+1038 
-1049 ALTKIVLPAS
+1049 LTKIVIPAS
-1059 VINIEN
+1059 VTKIEN
-1065 GGFYGCD
+1065 YAFLSCYN
-1072 RLEEVVFLG
+1072 LNEIIFLG
-1081 DFGQFNDMLGNY
+1081 DFGEFGSENDRY
-1093 WHNALKITYYTCND
+1093 CYDSKKITYYACND

-1114 QAFLNNNS
+1114 QAFLNNSSYN
-1122 GYGLVSNPIHMSE
+1122 LIPNPIHMSE

-1150 RSFVCDNCKQS
+1150 RSFVCDNCNQP
-1161 FTEVIPATGH
+1161 FTEVLPATGH
-1171 KLTVKDHKDATCMEK
+1171 KLTVKEHKDATCIEK
-1186 GYDIQVCSVCKEEI
+1186 GYDIQVCSVCKEEFR
-1200 TTELEKDP
+1200 TELEIDP

-1239 KRENY
+1239 KREDY
-1244 QPSTP
+1244 KPSTP

-1281 WTEPLEHDYETT
+1281 WTEPLEHDYEKT

-1323 AGHKY
+1323 TGHKY

-1340 GYTEHTCSVCG
+1340 GYTENTCSVCG
-1351 TSYRSSYREATG
+1351 TSYRSSYREAAG

-1373 TCTERGYTTYTCKN
+1373 TCTERGYTTYTCQN

-1433 KTDKAPHKWDKGIV
+1433 KTDKAPHKWDKGTV

-1504 VTIKDS
+1504 VTVKDG
-1510 NGIVSADN
+1510 NGTVSEDN

-1532 KVIVTAK
+1532 KVIITAK
-1539 EGDICITGEAEK
+1539 GGDICITGEAEK
-1551 TFTIAKAKQNIT
+1551 TFIIAKAKQSIT
-1563 AECADERIHVN
+1563 AESADERIHVN
-1574 ATTEIQANG
+1574 ATTEIQASG
-1583 IGDISLETSDDD
+1583 VGDISLETSDDD
-1595 LIAIKDMQITGK
+1595 LITIKDMQIIGQ

-1620 DSNYEAVSSTVAVW
+1620 DSNYEAANSTVAVW

-1641 QLVVENRKTL
+1641 QLVIENRKTL
-1651 ENGDIE
+1651 ENGDVE
-1657 YDYVQ
+1657 YDSVQ
-1662 KCMLCGSELKRTTK
+1662 KCMLCGCELKRTTK

-1692 SVYTYDGQEVQP
+1692 SAYTFDGQEVQP
-1704 KVSVSLAGTT
+1704 KVSVSLAGAI

-1735 VTITGIGNY
+1735 VIITGIGNY
-1744 INSKEAKFQIVE
+1744 INSKDAKFQIVE
-1756 RLATGKITSISNATK
+1756 RLATGKIISISNATK

-1791 TGNGSYKAI
+1791 SGNGSYKAI

-1824 YAVRGYKGSVKGD
+1824 YAVRGYKGSVKSD
-1837 YTEKSA
+1837 YTGKSA
-1843 YCITPSK
+1843 YCVTPSK

-1857 SSKKMTVKW
+1857 TSKKMTVKW
-1866 NKNAKVTGY
+1866 NRNTKVTGY

-1890 KSNKTLSTVLKSL
+1890 KSNKTLSTVIKSL
-1903 KKGSVYSVKVR
+1903 KKGSTYSVKVR

-1932 SVKIT
+1932 NVKVT

>member
-7 SILLAGMMICS
+7 SILLAGMMVCS
-18 NIPVYAE
+18 SIPVYAA
-25 DNIATYTDVSDS
+25 DDLAAYADVSDS
-37 DVQEETTEG
+37 ADPEEAAG
-46 ATPAEVAESAE
+46 SDAPAEVAGSAGTSESEE
-57 TVADEEAEVFS
+57 TEIFS
-68 DDGFSDGETVTE
+68 DDGFSDGETAIE
-80 NTDQDD
+80 NTDQADTF
-86 VSSQPETEDT
+86 SQPEAEDT

-108 GGVTQTEGTI
+108 GGAAQAEGTI
-118 VSSGTLATGVKWEL
+118 VSGGTLATGVKWEL

-138 TFSGSGAIEKD
+138 AFDGSGAIEKD
-149 NGQDYPWDS
+149 NGHSYPWDS
-158 SKVLSVTI
+158 AQVHSITI
-166 ENGITGIGS
+166 GNGITGIGS
-175 GAFASCTK
+175 GAFASCAK
-183 LTKVIV
+183 LTKVAV

-200 AFADSSTAVVE
+200 AFANNTTAVVE

-217 APATLPT
+217 APAVLPI
-224 FTGISSVNVYY
+224 FTGVSSLKVYY

-250 ESAEWVPCCTVSGT
+250 KSAEWVPCCTVSGI
-264 TANTEHT
+264 TANTEHA

-288 PTPENKAYYAAT
+288 PTSENMAYYAAT

-351 DEKTQFETNYDD
+351 DKKTQFETNYDD

-385 KTVVVPGSAVTLKL
+385 KTVVVPGSSVTLKL

-442 CKKCGESVEEM
+442 CKKCGESVEEV

-464 GNIFWGITPGHVL
+464 GNIFWGITPEHVL
-477 ELIPTTTDSE
+477 ELIPTSE
-487 YGVSTGSY
+487 YGTSTGSY
-495 SNCETLNGKYITT
+495 SECTTLNGNLVTT

-527 TNIGSYSFY
+527 TNIGYYSFY

-549 VSYIDY
+549 VSYIESD
-555 EAFYNCTSLEQ
+555 AFRNCTSLEQ
-566 MELPENITDIGWGAF
+566 MELPENVTDIGWNAF
-581 QSCTSLKSIKI
+581 YSCTSLKSIKI
-592 PRSLVK
+592 PKNLKICRSDS
-598 CKTEAF
+598 F
-604 SNCPSLSAVYIED
+604 SGCPSLNSVYIED
-617 LLQWLNMKES
+617 LLQWLNMEEGPRFYS
-627 PEFSVSN
+627 SN
-634 GIDYYIDGELLENL
+634 SIAYYIDGELLEDL
-648 VIPQDVT
+648 VIPQEIT
-655 SIRDNAFSYGKNIKT
+655 GIRNYAFYAGKSIKT
-670 VTFHEKVESIG
+670 VTFHEKVETIG
-681 SKAFY
+681 ESAFS

-698 PNYLKTIGNYAFNN
+698 PNYLKIIGSSAFSN

-724 VINIADGAFSGCS
+724 VINIADGAFRGCS
-737 GMTQCIFAK
+737 GMTQCIFTK
-746 DIQIDRISTSTF
+746 DIQIEKISSSVF
-758 SGCKS
+758 SGCEN

-771 SVKIIS
+771 SVKTIDS
-777 MGAFGGCK
+777 NAFSNCK
-785 NLKEVNFQEE
+785 KLKEINFQEG
-795 NALTTIEYDAFSHC
+795 NILTQIEYSAFSGC
-809 DSLESITIPAGVTTL
+809 ESLESITIPAGVTSL
-824 GSNAFYQCKNLKE
+824 GGNVFAQCKNLKE
-837 VDFVEESALSSI
+837 VKFENGSALTII
-849 GSSAFQECESLENI
+849 GNQAFQECESLGNI
-863 AIPAGVTTL
+863 TIPSGVT
-872 GGNVFSQCKNL
+872 S
-883 KKVEFENGSVLNN
+883 
-896 IGESAFSYCDSLERI
+896 IGESAFCECD
-911 TIPASVTALE
+911 
-921 ASVFSQCKNLK
+921 NLK
-932 EINFAEESALS
+932 EVEFAEGSVLTDIQSSAFS
-943 NIGNYAFNECKK
+943 NCKS
-955 LEKITI
+955 LNKITI
-961 PSGVTTIGDYAF
+961 PSGVTSLGSSVF
-973 NECNNLKEVNF
+973 GECRNLKEVEF
-984 KEKSELT
+984 AKESKLT
-991 QLGEAAFWECSSLE
+991 VIG
-1005 KMAIPSNVGLIGRN
+1005 SNA
-1019 TFYNCNK
+1019 FYNT
-1026 LKEVTFEKGSKL
+1026 V
-1038 SKIEYCAFLNT
+1038 
-1049 ALTKIVLPAS
+1049 LTKIVIPAS
-1059 VINIEN
+1059 VTKIEN
-1065 GGFYGCD
+1065 YAFLSCYN
-1072 RLEEVVFLG
+1072 LNEIIFLG
-1081 DFGQFNDMLGNY
+1081 DFGEFGSENDRY
-1093 WHNALKITYYTCND
+1093 CYDSKKITYYACND

-1114 QAFLNNNS
+1114 QAFLNNSSHN
-1122 GYGLVSNPIHMSE
+1122 LIPNPIHMSE
-1135 ENTSLTPATCTTDGE
+1135 ENTSLTPATCITDGE
-1150 RSFVCDNCKQS
+1150 RSFVCDNCNQP
-1161 FTEVIPATGH
+1161 FTEVLPATGH
-1171 KLTVKDHKDATCMEK
+1171 NLTVKEHKDATCIEK
-1186 GYDIQVCSVCKEEI
+1186 GYDIQVCSVCKEEFR
-1200 TTELEKDP
+1200 TELEIDP

-1239 KRENY
+1239 KREDY
-1244 QPSTP
+1244 KPSTP

-1281 WTEPLEHDYETT
+1281 WTEPLEHDYEKT

-1323 AGHKY
+1323 TGHKY

-1340 GYTEHTCSVCG
+1340 GYTENTCSVCG
-1351 TSYRSSYREATG
+1351 TSYRSSYREAAG

-1373 TCTERGYTTYTCKN
+1373 TCTERGYTTYTCQN

-1433 KTDKAPHKWDKGIV
+1433 KTDKAPHKWDKGTV

-1504 VTIKDS
+1504 VTVKDG
-1510 NGIVSADN
+1510 NGTVSEDN

-1532 KVIVTAK
+1532 KVIITAK
-1539 EGDICITGEAEK
+1539 GGDICITGEAEK
-1551 TFTIAKAKQNIT
+1551 TFIIAKAKQSIT
-1563 AECADERIHVN
+1563 AESADERIHVN
-1574 ATTEIQANG
+1574 ATTEIQASG
-1583 IGDISLETSDDD
+1583 VGDISFETSDDD
-1595 LIAIKDMQITGK
+1595 LITIKDMQIIGQ

-1620 DSNYEAVSSTVAVW
+1620 DSNYEAANSTVAVW

-1641 QLVVENRKTL
+1641 QLVIENRKTL
-1651 ENGDIE
+1651 ENGDVE
-1657 YDYVQ
+1657 YDSVQ
-1662 KCMLCGSELKRTTK
+1662 KCMLCGCELKRTTK

-1692 SVYTYDGQEVQP
+1692 SAYTFDGQEVQP
-1704 KVSVSLAGTT
+1704 KVSVSLAGAI

-1735 VTITGIGNY
+1735 VIITGIGNY
-1744 INSKEAKFQIVE
+1744 INSKDAKFQIVE
-1756 RLATGKITSISNATK
+1756 RLATGKIISISNATK

-1791 TGNGSYKAI
+1791 SGNGSYKAI

-1824 YAVRGYKGSVKGD
+1824 YAVRGYKGSVKSD
-1837 YTEKSA
+1837 YTGKSA
-1843 YCITPSK
+1843 YCVTPSK

-1857 SSKKMTVKW
+1857 TSKKMTVKW
-1866 NKNAKVTGY
+1866 NRNTKVTGY

-1890 KSNKTLSTVLKSL
+1890 KSNKTLSTVIKSL
-1903 KKGSVYSVKVR
+1903 KKGSTYSVKVR

-1932 SVKIT
+1932 NVKVT

>member
-7 SILLAGMMICS
+7 SILLAGMMVCS
-18 NIPVYAE
+18 SIPVYAA
-25 DNIATYTDVSDS
+25 DDLAAYADVSDS
-37 DVQEETTEG
+37 ADPEEAAG
-46 ATPAEVAESAE
+46 SDAPAEVAGSAGTSESEE
-57 TVADEEAEVFS
+57 TEIFS
-68 DDGFSDGETVTE
+68 DDGFSDGETAIE
-80 NTDQDD
+80 NTDQADTF
-86 VSSQPETEDT
+86 SQPEAEDT

-108 GGVTQTEGTI
+108 GGAAQAEGTI
-118 VSSGTLATGVKWEL
+118 VSGGTLATGVKWEL

-138 TFSGSGAIEKD
+138 AFGGSGAIEKD
-149 NGQDYPWDS
+149 NGHSYPWDS
-158 SKVLSVTI
+158 AQVHSITI
-166 ENGITGIGS
+166 GNGITGIGS
-175 GAFASCTK
+175 GAFASCVK
-183 LTKVIV
+183 LTKVAV

-200 AFADSSTAVVE
+200 AFANNTTAVVE

-217 APATLPT
+217 APAALPT
-224 FTGISSVNVYY
+224 FTGVSSLKVYY

-250 ESAEWVPCCTVSGT
+250 ESAEWVPCCTVSGI
-264 TANTEHT
+264 TANTEHA

-288 PTPENKAYYAAT
+288 PTSENMAYYAAT

-351 DEKTQFETNYDD
+351 DKKTQFETNYDD

-385 KTVVVPGSAVTLKL
+385 KTVVVPGSSVTLKL

-442 CKKCGESVEEM
+442 CKKCGESVEEV

-464 GNIFWGITPGHVL
+464 GNIFWGITPEHVL
-477 ELIPTTTDSE
+477 ELIPTSE
-487 YGVSTGSY
+487 YGTSTGSY
-495 SNCETLNGKYITT
+495 SERTTLNGNLVTT

-527 TNIGSYSFY
+527 TNIGYYSFY

-549 VSYIDY
+549 VSYIESD
-555 EAFYNCTSLEQ
+555 AFRNCTSLEQ
-566 MELPENITDIGWGAF
+566 MELPENVTDIGWNAF
-581 QSCTSLKSIKI
+581 YSCTSLKSIKI
-592 PRSLVK
+592 PKNLKICRS
-598 CKTEAF
+598 ESF
-604 SNCPSLSAVYIED
+604 SGCPSLNSVYIED
-617 LLQWLNMKES
+617 LLQWLNMEEGPRFYS
-627 PEFSVSN
+627 SN
-634 GIDYYIDGELLENL
+634 SIAYYIDGELLEDL
-648 VIPQDVT
+648 VIPQEIT
-655 SIRDNAFSYGKNIKT
+655 GIRNYAFYAGKSIKT
-670 VTFHEKVESIG
+670 VTFHEKVETIG
-681 SKAFY
+681 ESAFS

-698 PNYLKTIGNYAFNN
+698 PNYLKIIGSSAFSN

-724 VINIADGAFSGCS
+724 VINIADGAFRGCS
-737 GMTQCIFAK
+737 GMTQCIFTK
-746 DIQIDRISTSTF
+746 DIQIEKISSSVF
-758 SGCKS
+758 SGCEN

-771 SVKIIS
+771 SVKTIDS
-777 MGAFGGCK
+777 NAFSNCK
-785 NLKEVNFQEE
+785 KLKEINFQEG
-795 NALTTIEYDAFSHC
+795 NILTQIEYSAFSGC
-809 DSLESITIPAGVTTL
+809 ESLESITIPAGVTSL
-824 GSNAFYQCKNLKE
+824 GGNVFAQCKNLKE
-837 VDFVEESALSSI
+837 VKFENGSALTII
-849 GSSAFQECESLENI
+849 GNQAFQECESLGNI
-863 AIPAGVTTL
+863 TIPSGVT
-872 GGNVFSQCKNL
+872 S
-883 KKVEFENGSVLNN
+883 
-896 IGESAFSYCDSLERI
+896 IGESAFSNCKSL
-911 TIPASVTALE
+911 
-921 ASVFSQCKNLK
+921 N
-932 EINFAEESALS
+932 
-943 NIGNYAFNECKK
+943 
-955 LEKITI
+955 KITI
-961 PSGVTTIGDYAF
+961 PSGVTSLGSNAF
-973 NECNNLKEVNF
+973 WECRNLKEVEF
-984 KEKSELT
+984 AKESKLT
-991 QLGEAAFWECSSLE
+991 IIG
-1005 KMAIPSNVGLIGRN
+1005 SNA
-1019 TFYNCNK
+1019 FYNT
-1026 LKEVTFEKGSKL
+1026 V
-1038 SKIEYCAFLNT
+1038 
-1049 ALTKIVLPAS
+1049 LTKIVIPAS
-1059 VINIEN
+1059 VTKIEN
-1065 GGFYGCD
+1065 YVFQSCYN
-1072 RLEEVVFLG
+1072 LNEIIFLG
-1081 DFGQFNDMLGNY
+1081 DFGEFGSENDRYCYNSK
-1093 WHNALKITYYTCND
+1093 KITYYACND

-1114 QAFLNNNS
+1114 QAFLNNSSYN
-1122 GYGLVSNPIHMSE
+1122 LIPNPIHMSE

-1150 RSFVCDNCKQS
+1150 RSFVCDNCNQP
-1161 FTEVIPATGH
+1161 FTEVLPATGH
-1171 KLTVKDHKDATCMEK
+1171 KLTVKEHKDATCIEK
-1186 GYDIQVCSVCKEEI
+1186 GYDIQVCSVCKEEFR
-1200 TTELEKDP
+1200 TELETDP

-1239 KRENY
+1239 KREDY
-1244 QPSTP
+1244 KPSTP

-1281 WTEPLEHDYETT
+1281 WTEPLEHDYEKT

-1323 AGHKY
+1323 TGHKY

-1340 GYTEHTCSVCG
+1340 GYTENTCSVCG
-1351 TSYRSSYREATG
+1351 TSYRSSYREAAG

-1373 TCTERGYTTYTCKN
+1373 TCTERGYTTYTCQN

-1433 KTDKAPHKWDKGIV
+1433 KTDKAPHKWDKGTV

-1504 VTIKDS
+1504 VTVKDS
-1510 NGIVSADN
+1510 NGIISADN
-1518 YTVTYADNQNAGTA
+1518 YTVTYGDNQNAGTA
-1532 KVIVTAK
+1532 KVIITAK
-1539 EGDICITGEAEK
+1539 GGDICITGEAEK
-1551 TFTIAKAKQNIT
+1551 TFIIAKAKQSIT
-1563 AECADERIHVN
+1563 AESADERIHVN
-1574 ATTEIQANG
+1574 ATTEIQASG
-1583 IGDISLETSDDD
+1583 VGDISLETSDND
-1595 LIAIKDMQITGK
+1595 LIDIKDRQVTGQ

-1620 DSNYEAVSSTVAVW
+1620 DSNYEAASSTVAVW

-1641 QLVVENRKTL
+1641 QLVIENRKTL
-1651 ENGDIE
+1651 ENGDVE
-1657 YDYVQ
+1657 YDSVQ
-1662 KCMLCGSELKRTTK
+1662 KCMLCGCELKRTTK

-1692 SVYTYDGQEVQP
+1692 SAYTFDGQEVQP
-1704 KVSVSLAGTT
+1704 KVSVSLAGAT

-1735 VTITGIGNY
+1735 VTITSIGNY
-1744 INSKEAKFQIVE
+1744 INSKDVKFQIVE
-1756 RLATGKITSISNATK
+1756 RLATGRIISVSNATK

-1791 TGNGSYKAI
+1791 SGNGSYKAI

-1824 YAVRGYKGSVKGD
+1824 YAVRGYKGSVKSD
-1837 YTEKSA
+1837 YTGKSA

-1866 NKNAKVTGY
+1866 NRNTKVTGY

-1890 KSNKTLSTVLKSL
+1890 KSNKTLSTVIKSL
-1903 KKGSVYSVKVR
+1903 KKGSTYSVKVR

-1932 SVKIT
+1932 NVKVT

>member
-7 SILLAGMMICS
+7 SILLAGMMVCS
-18 NIPVYAE
+18 SIPVYAA
-25 DNIATYTDVSDS
+25 DDLAAYADVSDS
-37 DVQEETTEG
+37 ADPEEAAG
-46 ATPAEVAESAE
+46 SDAPAEVAESAGTAESEE
-57 TVADEEAEVFS
+57 TEIFS
-68 DDGFSDGETVTE
+68 DDGFSDGETAIE
-80 NTDQDD
+80 NTDQADTF
-86 VSSQPETEDT
+86 SQPEAEDT

-108 GGVTQTEGTI
+108 GGAAQAEGTI
-118 VSSGTLATGVKWEL
+118 VSGGTLATGVKWEL
-132 SDNGNL
+132 FDNGNL
-138 TFSGSGAIEKD
+138 AFSGSGAIEKD
-149 NGQDYPWDS
+149 NGHSYPWDS
-158 SKVLSVTI
+158 AQVHSITI
-166 ENGITGIGS
+166 GNGITGIGS

-183 LTKVIV
+183 LTKVAV

-200 AFADSSTAVVE
+200 AFANNTTAVVE

-217 APATLPT
+217 APAALPT
-224 FTGISSVNVYY
+224 FTGVSSLKVYY

-250 ESAEWVPCCTVSGT
+250 ESAEWVPCCTVSGI
-264 TANTEHT
+264 TANTEHA

-288 PTPENKAYYAAT
+288 PTSENMAYYAAT
-300 CSVCGNKGKEYND
+300 CSVCGSKGKEYND

-328 YNTETSAE
+328 YNTETSVE

-351 DEKTQFETNYDD
+351 DKKTQFETNYDD

-385 KTVVVPGSAVTLKL
+385 KTVVVPGSSVTLKL

-442 CKKCGESVEEM
+442 CKKCGESVEEV

-464 GNIFWGITPGHVL
+464 GNIFWGITPEHVL
-477 ELIPTTTDSE
+477 ELIPTSE
-487 YGVSTGSY
+487 YGTSTGSY
-495 SNCETLNGKYITT
+495 TNRETLNGKYITT

-514 EEYIEGLRIKKGI
+514 EGYIEGLRIKKGI
-527 TNIGSYSFY
+527 TNIGNYSFY

-549 VSYIDY
+549 VAYIDY
-555 EAFYNCTSLEQ
+555 DAFYNCTSLEQ
-566 MELPENITDIGWGAF
+566 MELPESITDIGWGAF

-592 PRSLVK
+592 PKSLVR
-598 CKTEAF
+598 CKSDAF
-604 SNCPSLSAVYIED
+604 SDCSSLNSVYIED
-617 LLQWLNMKES
+617 LLQWLNMEEGPRFYS
-627 PEFSVSN
+627 SN
-634 GIDYYIDGELLENL
+634 SIAYYIDGELLEDL
-648 VIPQDVT
+648 VIPQEIT
-655 SIRDNAFSYGKNIKT
+655 GIRNYAFYAGKNIKT
-670 VTFHEKVESIG
+670 VTFHEKVETIG
-681 SKAFY
+681 ESAFS

-698 PNYLKTIGNYAFNN
+698 PNYLKIIGSSAFSN

-724 VINIADGAFSGCS
+724 VISIGGNAFSVCS
-737 GMTQCIFAK
+737 GMTQCVFAK
-746 DIQIDRISTSTF
+746 DIQIEKISSGTF
-758 SGCKS
+758 SGCES
-763 LESITIPL
+763 LESITIP
-771 SVKIIS
+771 
-777 MGAFGGCK
+777 
-785 NLKEVNFQEE
+785 
-795 NALTTIEYDAFSHC
+795 D
-809 DSLESITIPAGVTTL
+809 GVTIL
-824 GSNAFYQCKNLKE
+824 GSDVFYQCKNLKE
-837 VDFVEESALSSI
+837 VNFTEESALTNI
-849 GSSAFQECESLENI
+849 GNQAFQECESLENI
-863 AIPAGVTTL
+863 TIPAGVTSIESSA
-872 GGNVFSQCKNL
+872 FYECKNL
-883 KKVEFENGSVLNN
+883 KKVEF
-896 IGESAFSYCDSLERI
+896 
-911 TIPASVTALE
+911 
-921 ASVFSQCKNLK
+921 
-932 EINFAEESALS
+932 AEESALT
-943 NIGNYAFNECKK
+943 NIGSQVFQECKS
-955 LEKITI
+955 LESITI
-961 PSGVTTIGDYAF
+961 PSGVTSLGYSVF
-973 NECNNLKEVNF
+973 WECRNLKEVKF
-984 KEKSELT
+984 AKESKLT
-991 QLGEAAFWECSSLE
+991 TIG
-1005 KMAIPSNVGLIGRN
+1005 SNA
-1019 TFYNCNK
+1019 FYNT
-1026 LKEVTFEKGSKL
+1026 V
-1038 SKIEYCAFLNT
+1038 
-1049 ALTKIVLPAS
+1049 LTKIVIPAG
-1059 VINIEN
+1059 VTKIEEN
-1065 GGFYGCD
+1065 AFQGCYN
-1072 RLEEVVFLG
+1072 LNEIIFLG
-1081 DFGQFNDMLGNY
+1081 DFGEFGSENDRY
-1093 WHNALKITYYTCND
+1093 CYDSKKITYYACND
-1107 TWNSPEA
+1107 AWNSSEA
-1114 QAFLNNNS
+1114 QAFLNNSSHN
-1122 GYGLVSNPIHMSE
+1122 LIPNPIHMSE

-1150 RSFVCDNCKQS
+1150 RSFVCDNCNQP
-1161 FTEVIPATGH
+1161 FTEVLPATGH
-1171 KLTVKDHKDATCMEK
+1171 KLTVKEHKDATCIEK
-1186 GYDIQVCSVCKEEI
+1186 GYDIQVCSVCKEEFR
-1200 TTELEKDP
+1200 TELEIDP

-1239 KRENY
+1239 KREDY
-1244 QPSTP
+1244 KPSTP

-1323 AGHKY
+1323 TGHKY

-1340 GYTEHTCSVCG
+1340 GYIENTCSVCG
-1351 TSYRSSYREATG
+1351 TSYRSSYREAAG

-1373 TCTERGYTTYTCKN
+1373 TCTERGYTTYTCQN
-1387 CDNVVVSDYRGVLGH
+1387 CDNVVVSDYCGVLGH

-1433 KTDKAPHKWDKGIV
+1433 KTDKAPHKWDKGTV

-1504 VTIKDS
+1504 VTVKDG
-1510 NGIVSADN
+1510 NGIVSEDN

-1532 KVIVTAK
+1532 KAIITAK
-1539 EGDICITGEAEK
+1539 GGDICIKGEAEK
-1551 TFTIAKAKQNIT
+1551 TFIIAKAKQSIT
-1563 AECADERIHVN
+1563 AESADERIHVN
-1574 ATTEIQANG
+1574 TTTEIQASG
-1583 IGDISLETSDDD
+1583 VGDISLETSDDD
-1595 LIAIKDMQITGK
+1595 LITIKDMQIIGQ

-1620 DSNYEAVSSTVAVW
+1620 DSNYEAASSTVAVW

-1641 QLVVENRKTL
+1641 QLVIENRKTL
-1651 ENGDIE
+1651 ENGDVE
-1657 YDYVQ
+1657 YDSVQ
-1662 KCMLCGSELKRTTK
+1662 KCMLCGCELKRTTK

-1692 SVYTYDGQEVQP
+1692 SAYTFDGQEVQP
-1704 KVSVSLAGTT
+1704 KVSVSLAGAT

-1744 INSKEAKFQIVE
+1744 INSKDAKFQIVE
-1756 RLATGKITSISNATK
+1756 RLATGKITSISNAAK

-1791 TGNGSYKAI
+1791 SGNESYKAI

-1814 GATTNGSKYT
+1814 GATANGSKYT

-1837 YTEKSA
+1837 YTAKSA

-1866 NKNAKVTGY
+1866 NRNTKVTGY

-1903 KKGSVYSVKVR
+1903 KKGSTYSVKVR

-1932 SVKIT
+1932 NVKVT

>member
-7 SILLAGMMICS
+7 SILLAGMMVCS
-18 NIPVYAE
+18 SIPVYAA
-25 DNIATYTDVSDS
+25 DDLAAYADVSDS
-37 DVQEETTEG
+37 ADPEEAAG
-46 ATPAEVAESAE
+46 SDAPAEVAGSAGTSESEE
-57 TVADEEAEVFS
+57 TEIFS
-68 DDGFSDGETVTE
+68 DDGFSDGETAIE
-80 NTDQDD
+80 NTDQADTF
-86 VSSQPETEDT
+86 SQPEAEDT

-108 GGVTQTEGTI
+108 GGAAQAEGTI
-118 VSSGTLATGVKWEL
+118 VSGGTLATGVKWEL

-138 TFSGSGAIEKD
+138 AFDGSGAIEKD
-149 NGQDYPWDS
+149 NGHSYPWDS
-158 SKVLSVTI
+158 AQVHSITI
-166 ENGITGIGS
+166 GNGITGIGS
-175 GAFASCTK
+175 GAFASCAK
-183 LTKVIV
+183 LTKVAV

-200 AFADSSTAVVE
+200 AFANNTTAVVE

-217 APATLPT
+217 APAVLPI
-224 FTGISSVNVYY
+224 FTGVSSLKVYY

-250 ESAEWVPCCTVSGT
+250 ESAEWVPCCTVSGI
-264 TANTEHT
+264 TANTEHA

-288 PTPENKAYYAAT
+288 PTSENMAYYAAT

-351 DEKTQFETNYDD
+351 DKKTQFETNYDD

-385 KTVVVPGSAVTLKL
+385 KTVVVPGSSVTLKL

-442 CKKCGESVEEM
+442 CKKCGESVEEV

-464 GNIFWGITPGHVL
+464 GNIFWGITPEHVL
-477 ELIPTTTDSE
+477 ELIPTSE
-487 YGVSTGSY
+487 YGTSTGSY
-495 SNCETLNGKYITT
+495 SECTTLNGNLVTT

-527 TNIGSYSFY
+527 TNIGYYSFY

-549 VSYIDY
+549 VSYIESD
-555 EAFYNCTSLEQ
+555 AFRNCTSLEQ
-566 MELPENITDIGWGAF
+566 MELPENVTDIGWNAF
-581 QSCTSLKSIKI
+581 YSCTSLKSIKI
-592 PRSLVK
+592 PKNLKICRS
-598 CKTEAF
+598 ESF
-604 SNCPSLSAVYIED
+604 SGCPSLNSVYIED
-617 LLQWLNMKES
+617 LLQWLNMEEGPRFYS
-627 PEFSVSN
+627 SN
-634 GIDYYIDGELLENL
+634 SIAYYIDGELLEDL
-648 VIPQDVT
+648 VIPQEIT
-655 SIRDNAFSYGKNIKT
+655 GIRNYAFYAGKSIKT
-670 VTFHEKVESIG
+670 VTFHEKVETIG
-681 SKAFY
+681 ESAFS

-698 PNYLKTIGNYAFNN
+698 PNYLKIIGSSAFSN

-724 VINIADGAFSGCS
+724 VINIADGAFRGCS
-737 GMTQCIFAK
+737 GMTQCIFTK
-746 DIQIDRISTSTF
+746 DIQIEKISSSVF
-758 SGCKS
+758 SGCEN

-771 SVKIIS
+771 SVKTIDS
-777 MGAFGGCK
+777 NAFSNCK
-785 NLKEVNFQEE
+785 KLKEINFQEG
-795 NALTTIEYDAFSHC
+795 NILTQIEYSAFSGC
-809 DSLESITIPAGVTTL
+809 ESLESITIPAGVTSL
-824 GSNAFYQCKNLKE
+824 GGNVFAQCKNLKE
-837 VDFVEESALSSI
+837 VKFENGSALTII
-849 GSSAFQECESLENI
+849 GNQAFQECESLGNI
-863 AIPAGVTTL
+863 TIPSGVT
-872 GGNVFSQCKNL
+872 S
-883 KKVEFENGSVLNN
+883 
-896 IGESAFSYCDSLERI
+896 IGESAFSNCKSL
-911 TIPASVTALE
+911 
-921 ASVFSQCKNLK
+921 N
-932 EINFAEESALS
+932 
-943 NIGNYAFNECKK
+943 
-955 LEKITI
+955 KITI
-961 PSGVTTIGDYAF
+961 PSGVTSLGSNAF
-973 NECNNLKEVNF
+973 WECRNLKEVEF
-984 KEKSELT
+984 AKESKLT
-991 QLGEAAFWECSSLE
+991 IIG
-1005 KMAIPSNVGLIGRN
+1005 SNA
-1019 TFYNCNK
+1019 FYNT
-1026 LKEVTFEKGSKL
+1026 V
-1038 SKIEYCAFLNT
+1038 
-1049 ALTKIVLPAS
+1049 LTKIVIPAS
-1059 VINIEN
+1059 VTKIEN
-1065 GGFYGCD
+1065 YVFQSCYN
-1072 RLEEVVFLG
+1072 LNEIIFLG
-1081 DFGQFNDMLGNY
+1081 DFGEFGSENDRYCYNFK
-1093 WHNALKITYYTCND
+1093 KITYYACND

-1114 QAFLNNNS
+1114 QAFLNNSSYN
-1122 GYGLVSNPIHMSE
+1122 LIPNPIHMSE

-1150 RSFVCDNCKQS
+1150 RSFVCDNCNQP
-1161 FTEVIPATGH
+1161 FTEVLPATGH
-1171 KLTVKDHKDATCMEK
+1171 KLTVKEHKDATCIEK
-1186 GYDIQVCSVCKEEI
+1186 GYDIQVCSVCKEEFR
-1200 TTELEKDP
+1200 TELEIDP

-1239 KRENY
+1239 KREDY
-1244 QPSTP
+1244 KPSTP

-1281 WTEPLEHDYETT
+1281 WTEPLEHDYEKT

-1323 AGHKY
+1323 TGHKY

-1340 GYTEHTCSVCG
+1340 GYTENTCSVCG
-1351 TSYRSSYREATG
+1351 TSYRSSYREAAG

-1373 TCTERGYTTYTCKN
+1373 TCTERGYTTYTCQN

-1433 KTDKAPHKWDKGIV
+1433 KTDKAPHKWDKGTV

-1504 VTIKDS
+1504 VTVKDG
-1510 NGIVSADN
+1510 NGTVSEDN

-1532 KVIVTAK
+1532 KVIITAK
-1539 EGDICITGEAEK
+1539 GGDICITGEAEK
-1551 TFTIAKAKQNIT
+1551 TFIIAKAKQSIT
-1563 AECADERIHVN
+1563 AESADERIHVN
-1574 ATTEIQANG
+1574 ATTEIQASG
-1583 IGDISLETSDDD
+1583 VGDISLETSDDD
-1595 LIAIKDMQITGK
+1595 LITIKDMQIIGQ

-1620 DSNYEAVSSTVAVW
+1620 DSNYEAANSTVAVW

-1641 QLVVENRKTL
+1641 QLVIENRKTL
-1651 ENGDIE
+1651 ENGDVE
-1657 YDYVQ
+1657 YDSVQ
-1662 KCMLCGSELKRTTK
+1662 KCMLCGCELKRTTK

-1692 SVYTYDGQEVQP
+1692 SAYTFDGQEVQP
-1704 KVSVSLAGTT
+1704 KVSVSLAGAI

-1735 VTITGIGNY
+1735 VIITGIGNY
-1744 INSKEAKFQIVE
+1744 INSKDAKFQIVE
-1756 RLATGKITSISNATK
+1756 RLATGKIISISNATK

-1791 TGNGSYKAI
+1791 SGNGSYKAI

-1824 YAVRGYKGSVKGD
+1824 YAVRGYKGSVKSD
-1837 YTEKSA
+1837 YTGKSA
-1843 YCITPSK
+1843 YCVTPSK

-1857 SSKKMTVKW
+1857 TSKKMTVKW
-1866 NKNAKVTGY
+1866 NRNTKVTGY

-1890 KSNKTLSTVLKSL
+1890 KSNKTLSTVIKSL
-1903 KKGSVYSVKVR
+1903 KKGSTYSVKVR

-1932 SVKIT
+1932 NVKVT

>member
-442 CKKCGESVEEM
+442 CKKCGESVEEV

-464 GNIFWGITPGHVL
+464 GNIFWGITPEHVL
-477 ELIPTTTDSE
+477 ELIPENEYGTSTDS
-487 YGVSTGSY
+487 Y
-495 SNCETLNGKYITT
+495 SEHAALNGKYVTT

-527 TNIGSYSFY
+527 TNIGSYAFD

-549 VSYIDY
+549 VFYISYG
-555 EAFYNCTSLEQ
+555 AFRNCTSLEQ
-566 MELPENITDIGWGAF
+566 MKLPESTTDIEWEAF
-581 QSCTSLKSIKI
+581 GSCTSLKSIDVPKN
-592 PRSLVK
+592 LVR
-598 CKTEAF
+598 CSSDAF
-604 SNCPSLSAVYIED
+604 SNCSNLNSIYIED

-627 PEFSVSN
+627 PRLYSSN
-634 GIDYYIDGELLENL
+634 SIDYYIDGELLENL
-648 VIPQDVT
+648 VIPQEIT
-655 SIRDNAFSYGKNIKT
+655 SIRNYAFYSGKNIKT

-681 SKAFY
+681 ESAFN

-698 PNYLKTIGNYAFNN
+698 PNYLKIIGSSAFSN
-712 CKKISAVAIPSS
+712 CKKISKVAIPSS
-724 VINIADGAFSGCS
+724 VISIAGGAFSVCS

-746 DIQIDRISTSTF
+746 DIQIEKISSGTF
-758 SGCKS
+758 SGCES

-771 SVKIIS
+771 SVKTIE
-777 MGAFGGCK
+777 GNAFTECK
-785 NLKEVNFQEE
+785 KLKEINFQKE
-795 NALTTIEYDAFSHC
+795 NALTKIEYSAFSGC
-809 DSLESITIPAGVTTL
+809 ESLESITIPGDVTIL
-824 GSNAFYQCKNLKE
+824 GS
-837 VDFVEESALSSI
+837 D
-849 GSSAFQECESLENI
+849 
-863 AIPAGVTTL
+863 
-872 GGNVFSQCKNL
+872 VFSRCKNL
-883 KKVEFENGSVLNN
+883 KKVEF
-896 IGESAFSYCDSLERI
+896 
-911 TIPASVTALE
+911 
-921 ASVFSQCKNLK
+921 
-932 EINFAEESALS
+932 AEESALTDIGS
-943 NIGNYAFNECKK
+943 QAFRECESLENIMIPSGVTSIGEFAFFNCKS
-955 LEKITI
+955 LDKITI
-961 PSGVTTIGDYAF
+961 PSGVTVIGGSAF
-973 NECNNLKEVNF
+973 YECDNLKEVKF
-984 KEKSELT
+984 AEGSALTDIQDSAFSYCKSLDKIT
-991 QLGEAAFWECSSLE
+991 IPSGVTSLGSNAFWECS
-1005 KMAIPSNVGLIGRN
+1005 N
-1019 TFYNCNK
+1019 
-1026 LKEVTFEKGSKL
+1026 LKEVEFAKESKL
-1038 SKIEYCAFLNT
+1038 TTIGSNVFYNAVFT
-1049 ALTKIVLPAS
+1049 RIVLPAS
-1059 VINIEN
+1059 VNKI
-1065 GGFYGCD
+1065 GDSAFSGCYSL
-1072 RLEEVVFLG
+1072 REIVFLG
-1081 DFGQFNDMLGNY
+1081 DFGQFGSY
-1093 WHNALKITYYTCND
+1093 WYNSCNITYYACNE

-1122 GYGLVSNPIHMSE
+1122 GYGLVPNPIHMSE

-1433 KTDKAPHKWDKGIV
+1433 KTDKAPHKWDKGTV

>member
-7 SILLAGMMICS
+7 SILLAGMMVCS
-18 NIPVYAE
+18 SIPVYAA
-25 DNIATYTDVSDS
+25 DDLAAYADVSDS
-37 DVQEETTEG
+37 ADPEEAAG
-46 ATPAEVAESAE
+46 SDAPAEVAGSAGTSESEE
-57 TVADEEAEVFS
+57 TEIFS
-68 DDGFSDGETVTE
+68 DDGFSDGETAIE
-80 NTDQDD
+80 NTDQADTF
-86 VSSQPETEDT
+86 SQPEAEDT

-108 GGVTQTEGTI
+108 GGAAQAEGTI
-118 VSSGTLATGVKWEL
+118 VSGGTLATGVKWEL

-138 TFSGSGAIEKD
+138 AFGGSGAIEKD
-149 NGQDYPWDS
+149 NGHSYPWDS
-158 SKVLSVTI
+158 AQVHSITI
-166 ENGITGIGS
+166 GNGITGIGS
-175 GAFASCTK
+175 GAFASCVK
-183 LTKVIV
+183 LTKVAV

-200 AFADSSTAVVE
+200 AFANNTTAVVE

-217 APATLPT
+217 APAALPT
-224 FTGISSVNVYY
+224 FTGVSSLKVYY

-250 ESAEWVPCCTVSGT
+250 ESAEWVPCCTVSGI
-264 TANTEHT
+264 TANTEHA

-288 PTPENKAYYAAT
+288 PTSENMAYYAAT

-351 DEKTQFETNYDD
+351 DKKTQFETNYDD

-385 KTVVVPGSAVTLKL
+385 KTVVVPGSSVTLKL

-442 CKKCGESVEEM
+442 CKKCGESVEEV

-464 GNIFWGITPGHVL
+464 GNIFWGITPEHVL
-477 ELIPTTTDSE
+477 ELIPTSE
-487 YGVSTGSY
+487 YGTSTGSY
-495 SNCETLNGKYITT
+495 SERTTLNGNLVTT

-527 TNIGSYSFY
+527 TNIGYYSFY

-549 VSYIDY
+549 VSYIESD
-555 EAFYNCTSLEQ
+555 AFRNCTSLEQ
-566 MELPENITDIGWGAF
+566 MELPENVTDIGWNAF
-581 QSCTSLKSIKI
+581 YSCTSLKSIKI
-592 PRSLVK
+592 PKNLKICRS
-598 CKTEAF
+598 ESF
-604 SNCPSLSAVYIED
+604 SGCPSLNSVYIED
-617 LLQWLNMKES
+617 LLQWLNMEEGPRFYS
-627 PEFSVSN
+627 SN
-634 GIDYYIDGELLENL
+634 SIAYYIDGELLEDL
-648 VIPQDVT
+648 VIPQEIT
-655 SIRDNAFSYGKNIKT
+655 GIRNYAFYAGKSIKT
-670 VTFHEKVESIG
+670 VTFHEKVETIG
-681 SKAFY
+681 ESAFS

-698 PNYLKTIGNYAFNN
+698 PNYLKIIGSSAFSN

-724 VINIADGAFSGCS
+724 VINIADGAFRGCS
-737 GMTQCIFAK
+737 GMTQCIFTK
-746 DIQIDRISTSTF
+746 DIQIEKISSSVF
-758 SGCKS
+758 SGCEN

-771 SVKIIS
+771 SVKTIDS
-777 MGAFGGCK
+777 NAFSNCK
-785 NLKEVNFQEE
+785 KLKEINFQEG
-795 NALTTIEYDAFSHC
+795 NILTQIEYSAFSGC
-809 DSLESITIPAGVTTL
+809 ESLESITIPAGVTSL
-824 GSNAFYQCKNLKE
+824 GGNVFAQCKNLKE
-837 VDFVEESALSSI
+837 VKFENGSALTII
-849 GSSAFQECESLENI
+849 GNQAFQECESLGNI
-863 AIPAGVTTL
+863 TIPSGVT
-872 GGNVFSQCKNL
+872 S
-883 KKVEFENGSVLNN
+883 
-896 IGESAFSYCDSLERI
+896 IGESAFSNCKSL
-911 TIPASVTALE
+911 
-921 ASVFSQCKNLK
+921 N
-932 EINFAEESALS
+932 
-943 NIGNYAFNECKK
+943 
-955 LEKITI
+955 KITI
-961 PSGVTTIGDYAF
+961 PSGVTSLGSNAF
-973 NECNNLKEVNF
+973 WECRNLKEVEF
-984 KEKSELT
+984 AKESKLT
-991 QLGEAAFWECSSLE
+991 IIG
-1005 KMAIPSNVGLIGRN
+1005 SNA
-1019 TFYNCNK
+1019 FYNT
-1026 LKEVTFEKGSKL
+1026 V
-1038 SKIEYCAFLNT
+1038 
-1049 ALTKIVLPAS
+1049 LTKIVIPAS
-1059 VINIEN
+1059 VTKIEN
-1065 GGFYGCD
+1065 YVFQSCYN
-1072 RLEEVVFLG
+1072 LNEIIFLG
-1081 DFGQFNDMLGNY
+1081 DFGEFGSENDRYCYNSK
-1093 WHNALKITYYTCND
+1093 KITYYACND

-1114 QAFLNNNS
+1114 QAFLNNSSYN
-1122 GYGLVSNPIHMSE
+1122 LIPNPIHMSE

-1150 RSFVCDNCKQS
+1150 RSFVCDNCNQP
-1161 FTEVIPATGH
+1161 FTEVLPATGH
-1171 KLTVKDHKDATCMEK
+1171 KLTVKEHKDATCIEK
-1186 GYDIQVCSVCKEEI
+1186 GYDIQVCSVCKEEFR
-1200 TTELEKDP
+1200 TELETDP

-1239 KRENY
+1239 KREDY
-1244 QPSTP
+1244 KPSTP

-1281 WTEPLEHDYETT
+1281 WTEPLEHDYEKT

-1323 AGHKY
+1323 TGHKY

-1340 GYTEHTCSVCG
+1340 GYTENTCSVCG
-1351 TSYRSSYREATG
+1351 TSYRSSYREAAG

-1373 TCTERGYTTYTCKN
+1373 TCTERGYTTYTCQN

-1433 KTDKAPHKWDKGIV
+1433 KTDKAPHKWDKGTV

-1504 VTIKDS
+1504 VTVKDS
-1510 NGIVSADN
+1510 NGIISADN
-1518 YTVTYADNQNAGTA
+1518 YTVTYGDNQNAGTA
-1532 KVIVTAK
+1532 KVIITAK
-1539 EGDICITGEAEK
+1539 GGDICITGEAEK
-1551 TFTIAKAKQNIT
+1551 TFIIAKAKQSIT
-1563 AECADERIHVN
+1563 AESADERIHVN
-1574 ATTEIQANG
+1574 ATTEIQASG
-1583 IGDISLETSDDD
+1583 VGDISLETSDND
-1595 LIAIKDMQITGK
+1595 LIDIKDRQVTGQ

-1620 DSNYEAVSSTVAVW
+1620 DSNYEAASSTVAVW

-1641 QLVVENRKTL
+1641 QLVIENRKTL
-1651 ENGDIE
+1651 ENGDVE
-1657 YDYVQ
+1657 YDSVQ
-1662 KCMLCGSELKRTTK
+1662 KCMLCGCELKRTTK

-1692 SVYTYDGQEVQP
+1692 SAYTFDGQEVQP
-1704 KVSVSLAGTT
+1704 KVSVSLAGAT

-1744 INSKEAKFQIVE
+1744 INSKDVKFQIVE
-1756 RLATGKITSISNATK
+1756 RLATGRIISVSNATK

-1791 TGNGSYKAI
+1791 SGNGSYKAI

-1824 YAVRGYKGSVKGD
+1824 YAVRGYKGSVKSD
-1837 YTEKSA
+1837 YTGKSA
-1843 YCITPSK
+1843 YCVTPSK

-1857 SSKKMTVKW
+1857 ASKKMTVKW
-1866 NKNAKVTGY
+1866 NRNTKVTGY

-1890 KSNKTLSTVLKSL
+1890 KSNKTLSTVIKSL
-1903 KKGSVYSVKVR
+1903 KKGSTYSVKVR

-1932 SVKIT
+1932 NVKVT

>member
-1 MKKRII
+1 MKKRIM
-7 SILLAGMMICS
+7 SILLAGMMVCS
-18 NIPVYAE
+18 SIPVYAA
-25 DNIATYTDVSDS
+25 DDLAAYADVSDS
-37 DVQEETTEG
+37 ADPEEAAG
-46 ATPAEVAESAE
+46 SDAPAEVAESAGTAESEE
-57 TVADEEAEVFS
+57 TEIFS
-68 DDGFSDGETVTE
+68 DDGFSDGETAIE
-80 NTDQDD
+80 NTDQADTF
-86 VSSQPETEDT
+86 SQPEAEDT

-108 GGVTQTEGTI
+108 GGAAQAEGTI
-118 VSSGTLATGVKWEL
+118 VSGGTLATGVKWEL
-132 SDNGNL
+132 FDNGNL
-138 TFSGSGAIEKD
+138 AFSGSGAIEKD
-149 NGQDYPWDS
+149 NGHSYPWDS
-158 SKVLSVTI
+158 AQVHSITI
-166 ENGITGIGS
+166 GNGITGIGS

-183 LTKVIV
+183 LTKVAV

-200 AFADSSTAVVE
+200 AFANNTTAVVE

-217 APATLPT
+217 APAALPT
-224 FTGISSVNVYY
+224 FTGVSSLKVYY

-250 ESAEWVPCCTVSGT
+250 ESAEWVPCCTVSGI
-264 TANTEHT
+264 TANTEHA

-288 PTPENKAYYAAT
+288 PTSENMAYYAAT
-300 CSVCGNKGKEYND
+300 CSVCGSKGKEYND

-328 YNTETSAE
+328 YNTETSVE

-351 DEKTQFETNYDD
+351 DKKTQFETNYDD

-385 KTVVVPGSAVTLKL
+385 KTVVVPGSSVTLKL

-442 CKKCGESVEEM
+442 CKKCGESVEEV

-464 GNIFWGITPGHVL
+464 GSIFWGITPEHVL
-477 ELIPTTTDSE
+477 ELIPTSE
-487 YGVSTGSY
+487 YGISTGSY
-495 SNCETLNGKYITT
+495 TNRETLNGKYITT

-514 EEYIEGLRIKKGI
+514 EEYIEGLRVKKGI
-527 TNIGSYSFY
+527 TNIGSSTFN
-536 GLSKLKW
+536 GLTKLKW
-543 TEIDDG
+543 AEIDDG
-549 VSYIDY
+549 VSYIESD
-555 EAFYNCTSLEQ
+555 AFRNCISLEQ
-566 MELPENITDIGWGAF
+566 MELPENVTDIGWNAF
-581 QSCTSLKSIKI
+581 DSCTSLKSIKI
-592 PRSLVK
+592 PKNLKICRSA
-598 CKTEAF
+598 AF
-604 SNCPSLSAVYIED
+604 SDCSSLSSVYIED
-617 LLQWLNMKES
+617 LLQWLNMKEGPRFYS
-627 PEFSVSN
+627 SKS
-634 GIDYYIDGELLENL
+634 IAYYIDGELLEDL
-648 VIPQDVT
+648 VIPQEIT
-655 SIRDNAFSYGKNIKT
+655 GIRNYAFYAGKSIKT
-670 VTFHEKVESIG
+670 VTFHEKVETIG
-681 SKAFY
+681 ESAFS

-698 PNYLKTIGNYAFNN
+698 PNYLKIIGSSAFSN

-724 VINIADGAFSGCS
+724 VINIADGAFRGCS

-746 DIQIDRISTSTF
+746 DIQIEKISSGTF
-758 SGCKS
+758 SGCESLESVIIPLSVKTIEGNAFTECEKLKEINFQKENALTKIEYSAFSGCES
-763 LESITIPL
+763 LESITIPDGVTIL
-771 SVKIIS
+771 GSDVFS
-777 MGAFGGCK
+777 RCK
-785 NLKEVNFQEE
+785 NLKEVEF
-795 NALTTIEYDAFSHC
+795 A
-809 DSLESITIPAGVTTL
+809 
-824 GSNAFYQCKNLKE
+824 
-837 VDFVEESALSSI
+837 EESALSSI
-849 GSSAFQECESLENI
+849 GSQAFRECESLENI
-863 AIPAGVTTL
+863 TIPSGVT
-872 GGNVFSQCKNL
+872 S
-883 KKVEFENGSVLNN
+883 
-896 IGESAFSYCDSLERI
+896 IGESAFCECDSLKEVEF
-911 TIPASVTALE
+911 AEGSVLTDIQ
-921 ASVFSQCKNLK
+921 SFVFSNCKSLD
-932 EINFAEESALS
+932 
-943 NIGNYAFNECKK
+943 
-955 LEKITI
+955 KITI
-961 PSGVTTIGDYAF
+961 PSGVT
-973 NECNNLKEVNF
+973 
-984 KEKSELT
+984 S
-991 QLGEAAFWECSSLE
+991 LGSSAFWECS
-1005 KMAIPSNVGLIGRN
+1005 N
-1019 TFYNCNK
+1019 
-1026 LKEVTFEKGSKL
+1026 LKEVEFTEGSVLTDIQSSAFSNCISLNKITIPSGVTSLGSNAFWECRNLKEIKFAKESKL
-1038 SKIEYCAFLNT
+1038 TTIGSNVFYNT
-1049 ALTKIVLPAS
+1049 AFTKIVLPAT
-1059 VINIEN
+1059 VTNIEN
-1065 GGFYGCD
+1065 SAFSGCYS
-1072 RLEEVVFLG
+1072 LQEIVFLG
-1081 DFGQFNDMLGNY
+1081 DFGLFGDCWYNSC
-1093 WHNALKITYYTCND
+1093 KITYYACND
-1107 TWNSPEA
+1107 TWNSSEA
-1114 QAFLNNNS
+1114 QAFLNNSS
-1122 GYGLVSNPIHMSE
+1122 GYGLVPNPIHMSE
-1135 ENTSLTPATCTTDGE
+1135 ENTSLTPATCVTDGE
-1150 RSFVCDNCKQS
+1150 RSFVCDNCNQP
-1161 FTEVIPATGH
+1161 FTEVLPATGH
-1171 KLTVKDHKDATCMEK
+1171 KLTVKEHKDATCIEK
-1186 GYDIQVCSVCKEEI
+1186 GYDIQVCSVCKEEFR
-1200 TTELEKDP
+1200 TELEIDP

-1239 KRENY
+1239 KREDY
-1244 QPSTP
+1244 KPSTP

-1323 AGHKY
+1323 TGHKY

-1340 GYTEHTCSVCG
+1340 GYIENTCSVCG
-1351 TSYRSSYREATG
+1351 TSYRSSYREAAG

-1373 TCTERGYTTYTCKN
+1373 TCTERGYTTYTCQN

-1433 KTDKAPHKWDKGIV
+1433 KTDKAPHKWDKGTV
-1447 TKKAG
+1447 TKKTG

-1504 VTIKDS
+1504 VTVKDG
-1510 NGIVSADN
+1510 NGIVSEDN

-1532 KVIVTAK
+1532 KAIITAK
-1539 EGDICITGEAEK
+1539 GGDICITGEAER
-1551 TFTIAKAKQNIT
+1551 TFIIAKAKQSIT
-1563 AECADERIHVN
+1563 AESADERIHVN
-1574 ATTEIQANG
+1574 ATTEIQASG
-1583 IGDISLETSDDD
+1583 VGDISLETSDDD
-1595 LIAIKDMQITGK
+1595 LITIKDMQIIGQ

-1620 DSNYEAVSSTVAVW
+1620 DSNYEAASSTVAVW

-1641 QLVVENRKTL
+1641 QLVIENRKTL
-1651 ENGDIE
+1651 ENGDVE
-1657 YDYVQ
+1657 YDSVQ
-1662 KCMLCGSELKRTTK
+1662 KCMLCGCELKRTTK

-1692 SVYTYDGQEVQP
+1692 SVYTFDGQEVQP
-1704 KVSVSLAGTT
+1704 KVSVSLAGAT

-1744 INSKEAKFQIVE
+1744 INSKDAKFQIVE
-1756 RLATGKITSISNATK
+1756 RLATGKITSISNAAK

-1791 TGNGSYKAI
+1791 SGNGSYKAI

-1837 YTEKSA
+1837 YTGKSA
-1843 YCITPSK
+1843 YCVTPSK

-1857 SSKKMTVKW
+1857 ASKKMTVKW
-1866 NKNAKVTGY
+1866 NRNTKVTGY

-1890 KSNKTLSTVLKSL
+1890 KSNKTLSTVIKSL
-1903 KKGSVYSVKVR
+1903 KKGSTYSVKVR

-1932 SVKIT
+1932 NVKVT